1 MNDIFGGSDET
12 ERTQPL
18 APRTPQAEP
27 VQEPTE
33 APTETPTAEPADVPE
48 DAGTNRMLVQRGFD
62 PQPMMRLADVDPR
75 AIIKPPER
83 LQPITSIRRSMKD
96 KSLEAIGINWKDHK
110 DEPQSKPLF
119 DNDVG
124 FYELDYD
131 PLNEKGRERGTVG
144 VQAANIF
151 GRQFTREEL
160 EKDSEGRKII
170 QMMEGVRSGEFRE
183 QGFLK
188 GLTDFD
194 RSNIPFVGVAM
205 DIGTGVSDA
214 IDMSETMRKMQRGE
228 AVTDHEALAVRR
240 FMLQQEIESGRT
252 FGYGVGAVIRQA
264 PTFMAEMALAGKVV
278 TASTA
283 VGSAT
288 GGVIGGAVGLFGT
301 GPVVGDEPAFAA
313 AGAAMGAKVGAVVGT
328 VIAGPLVWGKRAIE
342 RLGSKAAG
350 KAAKEAALREVGK
363 YATRGAAEGFTTAEG
378 LAIRR
383 AAGKEFFTK
392 EARQAVMAEMRE
404 KMGAEASEAAVRKA
418 AQFET
423 YRRAAAQAAKV
434 TMDGK
439 ALDVGIATR
448 IAVGG
453 DEANLLQ
460 GEYRRVIEQMSLR
473 AAGVSDEEFR
483 KLGYFGAR
491 RKIKEG
497 FAKLMASD
505 RDFMTKVA
513 DDFVDGTTKSFDDA
527 AYRELYA
534 NLMNTSR
541 DAMGGAGR
549 DLVAGSM
556 SDVTGQIIAGE
567 NSFARQV
574 TKALIG
580 NQMKSLQLKYGG
592 RGFVNGMERA
602 ARYVGEHVANGVLR
616 WDVSAFGGSIGTIA
630 RSGAVHG
637 GKMAALKDAIGIAMI
652 EAPVRG
658 AMQIGAQAPLWP
670 VYAVAAGRA
679 PWDFTIRGQ
688 LGNQATA
695 LRTGDEELMD
705 NARAVAFGSLL
716 VEYASENAGR
726 GFNAAAGGIVAPVWQ
741 KTFLAK
747 PTARL
752 GSYMNQKLNA
762 MFGLDKMM
770 QPGHNERLVRF
781 LDRHLKTQLA
791 NMGEGSLADGIIA
804 QDLKK
809 IVQTRSF
816 DGISDATRQALNK
829 LGYKKANKMIRDA
842 AVSQKWRT
850 ATQFMVADF
859 MLRKGITPQ
868 RFNAMLERVGYDGVI
883 SEMTEERY
891 GGFLKGLFGLNDNPS
906 DETWAD
912 RWRAAMEGLF
922 PDKRQLLTEAI
933 AFSVPSVA
941 SMSLQTIH
949 RAIGAGSGGMQELQE
964 DVATL
969 RSAQSAR
976 GTVSIPGV
984 TAEYAQR
991 LREWKA
997 HLDGVTDQTLGKSA
1011 DNAAKARAGVAESL
1025 AGDRAF
1031 VGSLNDA
1038 GRGRIAP
1045 ILDARTDAERDQFV
1059 DSLVADL
1066 VRARDYASLKAAMDS
1081 FNAEALF
1088 GQEGV
1093 TAIENEWRKQQ
1104 GHSFDATDAREQAL
1118 SGPSGMFAQM
1128 LKDAPLYEGD
1138 ADISDI
1144 VGDITVQLG
1153 GTRSDEGILGGA
1165 ARRGGEGHESGLNM
1179 FSEDLL
1185 DQVASSMQRIGK
1197 KMHQSEKGVGNDLSL
1212 GRRLAMHV
1220 VGIIDGLFTGNL
1232 ALASANPVQYMYE
1245 DANLPRSLMG
1255 KLRKEYKSSLLV
1267 AERQLRESG
1276 ERITEAKM
1284 EQIADEIMAKRA
1296 RDYAAAFLA
1305 SSNVLAVSRSDISE
1319 AALRLVGYRSRN
1331 ADGTFGTNKHASFR
1345 DEEFRAE
1352 HSQDIE
1358 AARREVLQA
1367 LAETAASGII
1377 AMNDHSGMGHR
1388 TSMALNLTRA
1398 MQYGTTP
1405 EIMAAIGELPVFRHL
1420 HKVFDIS
1427 GMEQEYNDVVNSG
1440 FFGRQVE
1447 TDIISSIDASRDAV
1461 LSPEQLA
1468 DVAAMMGR
1476 DMTLYTEQ
1484 ENQEAVKQFVRQV
1497 QAVVESGLNARYED
1511 RTGANRAVSVVKDAT
1526 GFSVTYEET
1535 AGGRIVAERKDN
1547 MDEVRELLDEA
1558 GFTTVDKRIVMTT
1571 NRSITFSDALSG
1583 VLFLNQDNLEN
1594 ARAELLRYMGLSED
1608 TVNEELLPHML
1619 RRDPA
1624 NGNRM
1629 GYTDAQTGRFV
1640 DVSTDA
1646 GRREAADAVK
1656 RLIEAAD
1663 RADRTNDNGDL
1674 RAKAIVYGGVLD
1686 GSTIPGFSRAAD
1698 KLVRSRGAVDSYE
1711 DQAASALG
1719 QTRGYTFRVG
1729 ALTAGD
1735 TLIISRDYDN
1745 GADSEA
1751 LLRAAISNGLR
1762 SGFAR
1767 TPEADRPVRNA
1778 ILSKMAR
1785 EFRAAAN
1792 RVIDGL
1798 DPKADADRIDAIR
1811 AAVESVLSEEGSAVT
1826 FDGIAAM
1833 TAAMAFFT
1841 SERGLSDVGNGFLY
1855 QPELAKIADEARKA
1869 EVFPFFLSEMDQLL
1883 GGNGFFTEEAASL
1896 AGLAR
1901 LRDAFAPSGKQI
1913 IDSRR
1918 SSMFDGG
1925 SAGATG
1931 RIASTNPGVSTLRW
1945 TEQGLASGIVEHA
1958 VEDTTFKSVE
1968 SYLSQV
1974 AASCHDV
1981 AGGFKRVFG
1990 AVPASTEDAYRRLHA
2005 NELGGTTSRRASIV
2019 GEVLGSDEAAAPA
2032 DTGVSGAV
2040 SRAARNAAA
2049 TTRRPSGREIP
2060 LKTAISL
2067 ARNFLFL
2074 VPDGAS
2080 AASIRTVRQRLD
2092 SFLEGRGVSDA
2103 DRARIGNAFS
2113 ITAERK
2119 ARYGARA
2126 EAARAEASDVEKELD
2141 QKAEGGNA
2149 EIFLDNERRDALV
2162 ENEDLMDCGDQLYYV
2177 FPVESTNYTAV
2188 LHRVRTELMRLR
2200 GIEDLELGDN
2210 FSTLADALN
2219 VFNAPREGRATD
2231 RLASVEAF
2239 DNDEVT
2245 TMLLDEAIGKLVD
2258 AGRLDLAFA
2267 LSALR
2272 NIPQTEG
2279 RRGKALRLVGQMSP
2293 VDGFYAEQGDDGLFA
2308 GKRQGSRAAK
2318 ASITSVRSVYMSA
2331 FNNALGGRSSAD
2343 LGARLSA
2350 LVNLLKGDEAHFD
2363 ATKGWFGGL
2372 DVKSL
2377 TQVLGA
2383 AAKPMTD
2390 VELDPFRACW
2400 TAKPDQIPAIH
2411 DRLAEAVTK
2420 IQERLLGTADAIER
2434 LFGANEL
2441 CYALR
2446 NPAFVQ
2452 NTVNAIE
2459 DAVRKGDKEA
2469 IKSRVTRL
2477 QLFQPGTVSGT
2488 QSPSLFLNHTFVWAF
2503 MHAKAVSTGTAGV
2516 RDLTAK
2522 LGTKDAAA
2530 AFANTLSG
2538 ETARLAT
2545 RSVFKNVMKDF
2556 KATGPFGEGV
2566 EGGARAGSSSPLAQ
2580 LLSDYASSMPRS
2592 TDTLQG
2598 RGSSGFR
2605 DVERTTLTPASPLPA
2620 ALAVEDKILAK
2631 LPAGAVAAYREVP
2644 VDVSTKGKGFVNH
2657 SGGALGSD
2665 SAWGDI
2671 GEKYGVKSNHYYK
2684 GKTPK
2689 GNVQIT
2695 EDQYKEGLQKVE
2707 AAVGPLG
2714 RKIPYSKPY
2723 VVGLL
2728 SRNWQQVRN
2737 SDAVFA
2743 IAQDF
2748 DSKGNV
2754 LGGTGWAVQ
2763 MAKAE
2768 GKPIHVFS
2776 QKTGVWYSW
2785 NGSAWVQEGTPKLT
2799 KNFAGIGTRELGDT
2813 GRKAI
2818 EAVYRNTFGA
2828 DTERVAETPKAAD
2841 ERTDV
2846 NSAKTPKFSGHWT
2859 REQVAGD
2866 SDRIYLFGDN
2876 TDDRTRTGYV
2886 PTRTQAVIRGLP
2898 NAIGIDTKKDRGT
2911 SPESYFTDADFDAFK
2926 QQVDEAIAKAKA
2938 TGKEIVVPADGIGTG
2953 KAQLATRA
2961 PKLFKYLDEAL
2972 SGLLGGARSTVET
2985 KSVLEDYLQRGGRFR
3000 DGSTLTA
3007 VSLGAKTRYG
3017 DLAEASFVSRMVND
3031 ANMGDYVKRNDS
3043 TRFRFQLYH
3052 GEKPTAYSLQL
3063 PGEVANELF
3072 KRVMAER
3079 DADEKELFP
3088 SHVPQGIDLDA
3099 LAEVEDIR
3107 TVDDEATREQVYRL
3121 LYASVAAAARCDQIS
3136 PKRTQVL
3143 SSQGTMI
3150 ASYRDSRLLVREDSE
3165 GVKSLVRV
3173 DFSGEQ
3179 ATPGHY
3185 ISVILGGGDATA
3197 WMGLWLDH
3205 GVLIESMRAMS
3216 TNPDA
3221 VSFKSHGFSL
3231 FNAMFQKG
3239 QGHDLGLGMNVIERK
3254 PDGGYRLGRSRY
3266 DLTANESLLDGQRR
3280 MRARLAHLL
3289 GYRGSRAQLLEPV
3302 DEETFNHLSPEEQK
3316 DRYDAMMAADRFFQH
3331 SSMRVTDTETN
3342 KAGPLSGDCGFWSA
3356 DGIIEMSSEK
3366 LGTFYFSPETM
3377 EYSDSVEAVDGVR
3390 KLKGARKIP
3399 AFDCAPEVKNGAVTI
3414 AWGLAAFMKV
3424 ATKDTVDAVT
3434 GEKHVRR
3441 LSSSDCGEITSS
3453 FRRPTGEVIEN
3464 VPLKDAGI
3472 FLDYGSATG
3481 DRVEVDDDGDT
3492 ATFQFFTRNDISQI
3506 VANSD
3511 AESDCSTEHPYAT
3524 NASRDTYLNEV
3535 RTKGGVAINEI
3546 PDTVAALCVNRAV
3559 NFSALLVNSPT
3570 LVDARVAA
3578 DEELFENLLR
3588 NPFDLQ
3594 ERGREFRKKNS
3605 VYARS
3610 ARVPVYS
3617 NHGVLLPS
3625 GGKVTSADI
3634 FAHTCEIEWAPGT
3647 TQYTKDMFRPA
3658 RVYTTEEAAAF
3669 GQARSYSSGAVNIRD
3684 DGSFRYGMAL
3694 DPAKWDSFVNRF
3706 GKVFG
3711 IQAHDDLLFQLDGG
3725 AEVVM
3730 GTDSRTCDELAK
3742 VFSYFRSASTRGTNV
3757 LVDTEVAGRRGGEVQ
3772 NVQLATDVFSQF
3784 LGCFTDYTGLHLN
3797 DGAHRDVSRMSFDDL
3812 FREDGSFDLAAI
3824 DRRTAKV
3831 DGGTTAERLF
3841 IGGSFFSGS
3850 RRPSGNIE
3858 AAAGMCRATMPVT
3871 FSRNG
3876 TPGATALYQL
3886 DPVVNYVQ
3894 GSDTDGDSASIII
3907 HKGRYD
3913 DNAVAAV
3920 RGLAKL
3926 AAAIFNEDGSA
3937 MRGEFDEYRSRARRF
3952 YDEAKRRHPKF
3963 FREDGSASEA
3973 FHDAIAN
3980 LVFRTEVENYRRSKA
3995 VHQGW
4000 AENPASNAPAYDMSL
4015 IADSSKDSVPDVGAV
4030 GRRPVSPDLLNG
4042 TRKVGSV
4049 IAKKYAKHGVKPG
4062 MDFKKAFKAYVNSVN
4077 PEINSDLLD
4086 PVSAASLSDAA
4097 ADASDGRGVMV
4108 ALQASIEHLGALAA
4122 NDREMQKV
4130 APALL
4135 EKRADG
4141 YDPLADFIGHL
4152 DGVSNALFDVVK
4164 DMFAPRAGWRKEM
4177 LTYMIGRFVV
4187 HANDAYAKDKS
4198 VQFDDAWFFREAVS
4212 FIDDARKLDTFAG
4225 RLMYATGD
4233 ITGVSAELQDR
4244 YDAFDGETLLAR
4256 LLASANARPER
4267 FNPAKR
4273 TFLSHIGIMMR
4284 TAIDSGRLEDLA
4296 KKLKPKV
4303 RGMLTEII
4311 ANERNALMGTQ
4322 YTLLAADVLF
4332 STEEELAKRGNPVE
4346 KAYEAYRAY
4355 DVMNT
4360 IRVLENAAS
4369 PDSSFSGDP
4378 SRVGTYQRASEL
4390 DRISDRSKPYSLRNA
4405 AKGLINGV
4413 TGANMRRM
4421 LDESVDARTEAREMT
4436 TDIDDFDAAVS
4447 AHSSFEDAFNAFAE
4461 GRDIP
4466 TESLR
4471 RADIAVFEK
4480 ALTLAKRSNAKYAV
4494 NAGTVANNRDMLHH
4508 VIGAVASMENG
4519 KYEEALK
4526 AIRASLAKGGTEGF
4540 RRDVASVFA
4549 DLVEASLNSV
4559 GPSTALRT
4567 FYEYLNVDRASGD
4580 ITFLAKPDSE
4590 DAIDVANGLVELHNL
4605 EGSVNLAGVEVP
4617 LSQLPRVFML
4627 HQAVSGSFS
4636 GTSDPRVRPNPAAFF
4651 GTDALNNIE
4660 RWGTGITKHPASR
4673 LLCLVRNEAKGSSA
4687 YNIAAALPV
4696 IEELVKAPG
4705 YAAACSA
4712 RPALSSTALQA
4723 IDIAEDSVLRTNNGF
4738 RAEGVRFQLTD
4749 PIAYHVGDR
4758 KGRAR
4763 KLVNRRSF
4771 DTLEEAYNDLVDQVL
4786 AAHFGTDGLITG
4798 GEVIRTAVDGI
4809 KPQGII
4815 RYTGLDELETMKKI
4829 LVSSMRGETG
4839 EALKEAVLALDDRS
4853 LDFSSA
4859 VKRTPGVTRTNAPA
4873 LLAMKEYLLSQQATQ
4888 AGGETRRASIQGAP
4902 EIGEG
4907 SYAIAQRMRRGDFS
4921 IAGKNR
4927 GPQAAVTHALESAFG
4942 KWKKDSG
4949 VRVTRIKRDGKP
4961 VNLLKVER
4969 RLKTKKGVKTVVTY
4983 ISYGDAV
4990 VMDLTDA
4997 NQVDSLVNYLHQRGW
5012 KGTAKDF
5019 MSLSVEERN
5028 YLAIAFGARV
5038 RGESVTGIDTNGV
5051 LALSGLIRLSDT
5063 ATFNTLF
5070 HEYFHQMYDLMDK
5083 TGALSQDEKDA
5094 LAGEYRM
5101 ADGRFDEEAAADAFA
5116 RYVTDMNESG
5126 STRMFSSGKEA
5137 VESAFSNIR
5146 KTCKAFAEAL
5156 SAEDATGAPAFMK
5169 ALITGDLTD
5178 RLTKRL
5184 DDAANLQLKEIE
5196 DALLGEETLFESVKT
5211 TYLSGDQLA
5220 LASEVRAAVERNAP
5234 MKDVKAAIR
5243 ALIDGKAPQ
5252 FEAHLN
5258 EPSVMEQG
5266 ELDFSERP
5274 VEARRPAHPE
5284 TPVGRMQEFM
5294 KAALDRFG
5302 VDSAPLGLDGEQ
5314 ELRRLRDLSQWGEL
5328 PASEVMLLASTA
5340 RRVIADTADFLGYKL
5355 FDVDA
5360 DGKSTLTAEGRE
5372 FLSDDAVT
5380 EMTMRLCR
5388 HMNAKVAAENREN
5401 PYGKRAVNAS
5411 ADKVYGAMLAEVAKE
5426 RWVPYTKGRI
5436 DEAADGMLDA
5446 AAKLRQRADAVDGTD
5461 HERAVAM
5468 RNDATRLEVMSRQV
5482 RHAFTQMMNGARLH
5496 EVQGFPDTYQDDFT
5510 YGNLLG
5516 GVRHELLQDGRK
5528 RYLGGNFSADAT
5540 AMQEF
5545 QVAMDKAAHTLFTVA
5560 CARSYIRKI
5569 GQDFPP
5575 LGAEPEVRK
5584 DDPAPDPGYLIDEA
5598 DTSAQMILQSPGA
5611 WMAADMMRDFM
5622 GVSMRD
5628 VMTDHDIKAKTESAN
5643 LLASTM
5649 DFVFGA
5655 DCHAGEKVR
5664 EISFG
5669 TSDVGFDESG
5679 IDVHDERMRHSFMKF
5694 AAVRS
5699 VDPLGIII
5707 RDAKRAG
5714 RELSLED
5721 CDTIDFIG
5729 QVVKAMS
5736 CGDRCVV
5743 TGIDLPWPN
5752 KATLDVILNN
5762 WKNPAV
5768 LLDGPLSRASVTARV
5783 KRYTGETATSQ
5794 VPFAEGA
5801 MPNNIDHMFYRVYE
5815 ALPEDFQQP
5824 VLEAL
5829 ARAIIDTAEEQGTNT
5844 GTAASGD
5851 ARERLARRLSDLGL
5865 CETSK
5870 DGRCVLVI
5878 PTEMAKDAWHGSEA
5892 YAKLKEAGRTAG
5904 MLNLEYWAARFASE
5918 ANALHEVAAK
5928 SQFMQ
5933 SATGRKLTSAASC
5946 GMWFHHGSG
5955 AHRLNVARLE
5965 NAKELFGEKAS
5976 PDEKLAVYHAELME
5990 ILQRHSQAEGVS
6002 GMGAGN
6008 EKAFSVIR
6016 DASGNLRVSGGVTHR
6031 QVQYLI
6037 RLLSR
6042 YGVLVRDSRGNLAAL
6057 QKNFNPVDFVLA
6069 VQRGEFSFGGGR
6081 GLPVHLDADSTVF
6094 DFDKAIYTLVTQA
6107 VADEIAG
6114 IGSGV
6119 DEFGTKQGLI
6129 DAHELASRLERDL
6142 GAQNKGRVAAVS
6154 PVEMF
6159 RMSSRLGSSMSAAQ
6173 NLRSMCEEIVAA
6185 ERYKGAM
6192 TQMLQTVGPDGAMNY
6207 IVKPTDAASRFL
6219 PDEYWGALAR
6229 FTIARNQGVPG
6240 VASYDMAKT
6249 GVENMKAV
6257 YDSLDTKE
6265 AADHLAGTDVRDGRP
6280 NAIPVKYAH
6289 FENLRGYAADTLF
6302 EHVLVRRSGPSDD
6315 PSVLDKA
6322 VGGEAMGYM
6331 KQLLGMVAVPPSSKF
6346 MANGVDRLMS
6356 YSKVMSVG
6364 ISAFFAFA
6372 TRFESPVAS
6381 SGFWAT
6387 AMGYHKKTADAA
6399 RKIGAS
6405 AGRAG
6410 QTGAFNS
6417 DAVFL
6422 ADILHAITSND
6433 PYVREMRELC
6443 DLIGMPLTDS
6453 IQNPITDRQG
6463 AIDKDIDTM
6472 CRFIERTQGA
6482 SGIKYSKRLRAGLR
6496 AALHNPTEYT
6506 FSNVLNG
6513 VKMAV
6518 VSQALRSLREEC
6530 REQARP
6536 FDPVRELRKY
6546 SPYIN
6551 AEIGGID
6558 PGRYAFLTPQMQR
6571 VLRRSMFSY
6580 QWTLGAWVAGTGEVV
6595 SDLLGGGHNTTPELR
6610 RFAFIRWLRMLGIVK
6625 VGVPVFM
6632 QMAIKSLSTCI
6643 AAGMG
6648 DPDGDDDDPY
6658 GIEAMPWLCFNNEE
6672 KIGALSFDI
6681 TPLLR
6686 LCGSSETMRD
6696 IKLKRGAWPYISAVA
6711 GGAIGYGFTK
6721 GPVGAAIGAAIGLTA
6736 GDLVPAYV
6744 GRGRNTT
6751 GNRRY
6756 YMHFGK
6762 QSDEFWRWFTGP
6774 WQQATSKLSIPTQKV
6789 IEAMFGSVSGSSSFA
6804 KSFAKKDLADRFF
6817 TTNLDPNENAVTNLF
6832 TAFLPFSSASVAS
6845 HPDSGFIGIL
6855 GPVQLGAS
6863 KTYIQ
6868 KRLVDRLVKFAEDD
6882 RHRNPWATKSN
6893 RASLELLCKDILD
6906 DAALNGVDPKD
6917 ILTSAL
6923 GQAASREYT
6932 KLFNA
6937 LPKDIEDNAFD
6948 VKALTSALRALAR
6961 LNRKNQAI
6969 LQALGKRYKAAGI
6982 DWEAQ
6987 PNAKMGELVRRL
6999 VEEQAEDPYGWGHPE
7014 YDELVSRFADGDR
7027 RDVSSV
7033 DVQQDRKGG
7042 EAFSNFLATDDV
7054 PETLFGIPVVSQDYT
7069 EEDLE
7074 FFKRNP
7080 KAAGFYDLGDDNED
7094 PNPPPDDDGPTA
7106 NDKGGKSKEF
7116 MKRNPSLFSH
7126 VKSFEK
7132 MSKEPYEDVGGYAIG
7147 YGAHLDKDG
7156 EPVTKDTAAIDEA
7169 TATSMLARD
7178 LYTRREKL
7186 AKMLP
7191 NWTSIPGNARQAL
7204 LDVSMGKD
7212 DILSASES
7220 EGLHGDLTAAG
7231 KDAAKLLAAVK
7242 KHYYSY
7248 LTQDPKLRKGLMAR
7262 RIAGGKLFFGE
7273 DFSYDGKAWD
7283 SKLGFVK
7290 KGRK

>member
-1 MNDIFGGSDET
+1 MNDIFGDSDET
-12 ERTQPL
+12 ERTRPL
-18 APRTPQAEP
+18 APLTPQAEP
-27 VQEPTE
+27 VQTPTE

-48 DAGTNRMLVQRGFD
+48 DAYDSRPRARRGFD
-62 PQPMMRLADVDPR
+62 PQPMMRLSDIDPR
-75 AIIKPPER
+75 AIVKPPER
-83 LQPITSIRRSMKD
+83 LQTITSIRRSMKD
-96 KSLEAIGINWKDHK
+96 KSLESIGVNWKDHK

-131 PLNEKGRERGTVG
+131 PLNDKGRERGTVG
-144 VQAANIF
+144 VQAANVF

-170 QMMEGVRSGEFRE
+170 RMMEGVRSGEFRE

-188 GLTDFD
+188 GLVDFD
-194 RSNIPFVGVAM
+194 RSNVPFVGIAM
-205 DIGTGVSDA
+205 DVGTGVSDA

-228 AVTDHEALAVRR
+228 AVTDHEALSVRR
-240 FMLQQEIESGRT
+240 FMLQQEIEAGRT
-252 FGYGVGAVIRQA
+252 FGYGVGAVIRQS
-264 PTFMAEMALAGKVV
+264 PTFMAEIALSGKLVA
-278 TASTA
+278 ASTA

-288 GGVIGGAVGLFGT
+288 GSGIGWLVGLGATPAVPGDEAAYAAGGA
-301 GPVVGDEPAFAA
+301 AI
-313 AGAAMGAKVGAVVGT
+313 GAKVGAVVGT
-328 VIAGPLVWGKRAIE
+328 VIAGPVVWGKRAIE
-342 RLGSKAAG
+342 RIASKAAG

-363 YATRGAAEGFTTAEG
+363 YAARGSAQGFTTAEG

-434 TMDGK
+434 TVNGK
-439 ALDVGIATR
+439 SLDVGLATR

-473 AAGVSDEEFR
+473 AAGVSDKELR

-497 FAKLMASD
+497 FAKLMAAD
-505 RDFMTKVA
+505 RDFMAKVA
-513 DDFVDGTTKSFDDA
+513 DDFVDGTARSFDDA
-527 AYRELYA
+527 AYKELYA
-534 NLMNTSR
+534 NLMGASR

-556 SDVTGQIIAGE
+556 SDVTGQVIAGE
-567 NSFARQV
+567 NSYARQV

-592 RGFVNGMERA
+592 RGFVNGMERV
-602 ARYVGEHVANGVLR
+602 ARYVGEHAANGILR
-616 WDVSAFGGSIGTIA
+616 WDESAFGGGIGTIA

-637 GKMAALKDAIGIAMI
+637 GKMAALKDAVGIAMI

-658 AMQIGAQAPLWP
+658 AMQLGVQAPLWP
-670 VYAVAAGRA
+670 VYAAASGHA
-679 PWDFTIRGQ
+679 PWDFTVRGQ
-688 LGNQATA
+688 LGSQATA
-695 LRTGDEELMD
+695 LRTGDEDLMD

-726 GFNAAAGGIVAPVWQ
+726 GFNAAMGGIVAPAWR

-770 QPGHNERLVRF
+770 QPGHSERLVGF
-781 LDRHLKTQLA
+781 LGRHLKTRLA
-791 NMGEGSLADGIIA
+791 SMGEGSLADGIVA
-804 QDLKK
+804 QDLKR

-816 DGISDATRQALNK
+816 GGISDATRAAIGK
-829 LGYKKANKMIRDA
+829 LGYRSANKMIRDA
-842 AVSQKWRT
+842 AVSQKWRS

-883 SEMTEERY
+883 SEMAEERY
-891 GGFLKGLFGLNDNPS
+891 GGFLQGLFGLNDNPS
-906 DETWAD
+906 DETWSD

-941 SMSLQTIH
+941 SMSLQSLH
-949 RAIGAGSGGMQELQE
+949 RAIGSGSGGMRELQE
-964 DVATL
+964 DIATM

-976 GTVSIPGV
+976 GTVSMPGV
-984 TAEYAQR
+984 TAEYAQS
-991 LREWKA
+991 LRKWKSR
-997 HLDGVTDQTLGKSA
+997 LDGVAEQTLGRSA
-1011 DNAAKARAGVAESL
+1011 DNAEKVRAGVAASL

-1031 VGSLNDA
+1031 ADSLDDA
-1038 GRGRIAP
+1038 GRGRVAP

-1066 VRARDYASLKAAMDS
+1066 VRSRDYASLKASMDS

-1088 GQEGV
+1088 GRDGV
-1093 TAIENEWRKQQ
+1093 TAVENEWRKQQ
-1104 GHSFDATDAREQAL
+1104 GHSFDAADAREQAL
-1118 SGPSGMFAQM
+1118 SGPSGTFARM

-1153 GTRSDEGILGGA
+1153 GTRSDEGVLGGA
-1165 ARRGGEGHESGLNM
+1165 ARRGGEGHESGLNL

-1185 DQVASSMQRIGK
+1185 DQVAGSMQRIGK
-1197 KMHQSEKGVGNDLSL
+1197 RMHQAEKGVGNDLSL

-1220 VGIIDGLFTGNL
+1220 VGVVDGLFTGNL

-1245 DANLPRSLMG
+1245 DANLPRSLIG

-1267 AERQLRESG
+1267 AGRQLRESG
-1276 ERITEAKM
+1276 ERITEAKL
-1284 EQIADEIMAKRA
+1284 EQVADEIMAKRA

-1305 SSNVLAVSRSDISE
+1305 ASNVLAVSRSDISE

-1331 ADGTFGTNKHASFR
+1331 ADGTFGANRRAGFR
-1345 DEEFRAE
+1345 DEAFRDE
-1352 HSQDIE
+1352 HAQDIE

-1367 LAETAASGII
+1367 LAEAAASGII

-1405 EIMAAIGELPVFRHL
+1405 EIMAAIGELPVFRHM

-1447 TDIISSIDASRDAV
+1447 TDVISSVDAGRDAV

-1497 QAVVESGLNARYED
+1497 QAVVESGLDARYED
-1511 RTGANRAVSVVKDAT
+1511 RTGANRAVSVVRDAE

-1535 AGGRIVAERKDN
+1535 AGGRVVAERRKG
-1547 MDEVRELLDEA
+1547 MDEVRELLDGA

-1594 ARAELLRYMGLSED
+1594 ARAELLRHMGLTEGA
-1608 TVNEELLPHML
+1608 VNEELLPHML

-1646 GRREAADAVK
+1646 GRREAADAVR
-1656 RLIEAAD
+1656 RLVEAAD
-1663 RADRTNDNGDL
+1663 RADRTNDRDDL
-1674 RAKAIVYGGVLD
+1674 RAKAIVYGGTLD
-1686 GSTIPGFSRAAD
+1686 GSTVRGFSRAAD
-1698 KLVRSRGAVDSYE
+1698 RLVRSRGAVDSYE
-1711 DQAASALG
+1711 DQAASAIG

-1729 ALTAGD
+1729 ALAAGD

-1745 GADSEA
+1745 GSDSEA

-1778 ILSKMAR
+1778 ILSRMAR

-1798 DPKADADRIDAIR
+1798 DPKADAYRIDAMR

-1841 SERGLSDVGNGFLY
+1841 SERGLSDSGNGFLY
-1855 QPELAKIADEARKA
+1855 QPELAKIADEARKS

-1883 GGNGFFTEEAASL
+1883 GGNGFFTEEAASF

-1901 LRDAFAPSGKQI
+1901 LRDAFAPSGKQV

-1918 SSMFDGG
+1918 SSMFGGG
-1925 SAGATG
+1925 SAGATS
-1931 RIASTNPGVSTLRW
+1931 RVASGNPGVGTLRW
-1945 TEQGLASGIVEHA
+1945 TEQGLASGIVEHT
-1958 VEDTTFKSVE
+1958 VEDKPFTSVE

-1981 AGGFKRVFG
+1981 AGGFRRVFG
-1990 AVPASTEDAYRRLHA
+1990 AAPASTEDAYRRLHS
-2005 NELGGTTSRRASIV
+2005 NELGGSVSRRASVV
-2019 GEVLGSDEAAAPA
+2019 GEVLGSDEAAGPA
-2032 DTGVSGAV
+2032 DAGVSGAV

-2049 TTRRPSGREIP
+2049 VTRRPSGREIP
-2060 LKTAISL
+2060 LKTAISI

-2074 VPDGAS
+2074 VPDGSSAS
-2080 AASIRTVRQRLD
+2080 SIRSVRQRLD
-2092 SFLEGRGVSDA
+2092 AFLEGRGVSDA

-2113 ITAERK
+2113 VTAERK

-2126 EAARAEASDVEKELD
+2126 EAARAEASDVAKELD

-2149 EIFLDNERRDALV
+2149 EIFLENERRDALV
-2162 ENEDLMDCGDQLYYV
+2162 ENEDLMDCGDQLAYV

-2200 GIEDLELGDN
+2200 GAGGLGLGDG
-2210 FSTLADALN
+2210 FSALADALN
-2219 VFNAPREGRATD
+2219 VFNAPRDGLSAD

-2245 TMLLDEAIGKLVD
+2245 TMLLDEAIGKLAD

-2267 LSALR
+2267 LSTLR
-2272 NIPQTEG
+2272 SIPQTGG

-2293 VDGFYAEQGDDGLFA
+2293 VDGFYAVQGDDGLFA

-2318 ASITSVRSVYMSA
+2318 ASVTSVRSVYMSA

-2343 LGARLSA
+2343 LGARVSA

-2363 ATKGWFGGL
+2363 ASKGWFGGL

-2377 TQVLGA
+2377 EKVLGA
-2383 AAKPMTD
+2383 AAKPMAD
-2390 VELDPFRACW
+2390 DELDPFRACW
-2400 TAKPDQIPAIH
+2400 KAKPDQVPAIH
-2411 DRLAEAVTK
+2411 DRLAEAVSK
-2420 IQERLLGTADAIER
+2420 IRERLLGTADAIER
-2434 LFGANEL
+2434 LFGANGL

-2452 NTVNAIE
+2452 NTVNAVE

-2469 IKSRVTRL
+2469 IRSRVTRL

-2488 QSPSLFLNHTFVWAF
+2488 RSPSLFLNHTFVWAF
-2503 MHAKAVSTGTAGV
+2503 MHAKAVSTGTAGI

-2522 LGTKDAAA
+2522 LRTKEAAA
-2530 AFANTLSG
+2530 AFANALSG

-2556 KATGPFGEGV
+2556 KATGPFGEGAD
-2566 EGGARAGSSSPLAQ
+2566 GGARAGGSSPLAQ

-2592 TDTLQG
+2592 TDTLGG

-2605 DVERTTLTPASPLPA
+2605 DVERKTLTPASPLPA
-2620 ALAVEDKILAK
+2620 ALAVEDRILA
-2631 LPAGAVAAYREVP
+2631 R
-2644 VDVSTKGKGFVNH
+2644 
-2657 SGGALGSD
+2657 
-2665 SAWGDI
+2665 
-2671 GEKYGVKSNHYYK
+2671 
-2684 GKTPK
+2684 
-2689 GNVQIT
+2689 
-2695 EDQYKEGLQKVE
+2695 LQT
-2707 AAVGPLG
+2707 A
-2714 RKIPYSKPY
+2714 
-2723 VVGLL
+2723 
-2728 SRNWQQVRN
+2728 
-2737 SDAVFA
+2737 
-2743 IAQDF
+2743 
-2748 DSKGNV
+2748 
-2754 LGGTGWAVQ
+2754 
-2763 MAKAE
+2763 AE
-2768 GKPIHVFS
+2768 G
-2776 QKTGVWYSW
+2776 
-2785 NGSAWVQEGTPKLT
+2785 
-2799 KNFAGIGTRELGDT
+2799 
-2813 GRKAI
+2813 
-2818 EAVYRNTFGA
+2818 
-2828 DTERVAETPKAAD
+2828 
-2841 ERTDV
+2841 
-2846 NSAKTPKFSGHWT
+2846 
-2859 REQVAGD
+2859 
-2866 SDRIYLFGDN
+2866 
-2876 TDDRTRTGYV
+2876 
-2886 PTRTQAVIRGLP
+2886 
-2898 NAIGIDTKKDRGT
+2898 
-2911 SPESYFTDADFDAFK
+2911 
-2926 QQVDEAIAKAKA
+2926 
-2938 TGKEIVVPADGIGTG
+2938 
-2953 KAQLATRA
+2953 
-2961 PKLFKYLDEAL
+2961 
-2972 SGLLGGARSTVET
+2972 
-2985 KSVLEDYLQRGGRFR
+2985 SVLHGYLKRGGRFR

-3007 VSLGAKTRYG
+3007 VALGARTRYG
-3017 DLAEASFVSRMVND
+3017 DLADSSFVSRMVND

-3052 GEKPTAYSLQL
+3052 GEKPTAYSIQL

-3072 KRVMAER
+3072 RRVMAER
-3079 DADEKELFP
+3079 RAGEKELFP
-3088 SHVPQGIDLDA
+3088 SHVPKGVDLDA
-3099 LAEVEDIR
+3099 LEGVEDVR
-3107 TVDDEATREQVYRL
+3107 AVDDEATREQVYRL

-3150 ASYRDSRLLVREDSE
+3150 ASYRDSRLIVREDSE
-3165 GVKSLVRV
+3165 GVKSLVRE
-3173 DFSGEQ
+3173 DFSGEA

-3185 ISVILGGGDATA
+3185 ISVVLGGGDATA

-3205 GVLIESMRAMS
+3205 GVLVESMRRMS

-3231 FNAMFQKG
+3231 YNATFQKG
-3239 QGHDLGLGMNVIERK
+3239 QGHDLGLGMSVIERG

-3266 DLTANESLLDGQRR
+3266 DLTANEPLLDGQRR

-3289 GYRGSRAQLLEPV
+3289 GYGGSRARLLEPV
-3302 DEETFNHLSPEEQK
+3302 DAETFRRLPVEEQK

-3331 SSMRVTDTETN
+3331 SSMRITDAETN

-3356 DGIIEMSSEK
+3356 DGIVEMRSER

-3377 EYSDSVEAVDGVR
+3377 EYSDSVETADGVR
-3390 KLKGARKIP
+3390 KLKGARRIP

-3414 AWGLAAFMKV
+3414 AWGLAAFMKA
-3424 ATKDTVDAVT
+3424 ATGGSADASA
-3434 GEKHVRR
+3434 GETRARR
-3441 LSSSDCGEITSS
+3441 LSSSDCGGITSS
-3453 FRRPTGEVIEN
+3453 FRRPTGEVVEN
-3464 VPLKDAGI
+3464 VQLKDAGV
-3472 FLDYGSATG
+3472 FLDYGSRTG

-3492 ATFQFFTRNDISQI
+3492 ATFHFFTRNDISQI

-3511 AESDCSTEHPYAT
+3511 AESECSTEHPYAT
-3524 NASRDTYLNEV
+3524 NASRDTYLNET
-3535 RTKGGVAINEI
+3535 RTRGDMAVDEI

-3559 NFSALLVNSPT
+3559 NFSALLVNSQT

-3578 DEELFENLLR
+3578 DEELSANLLR

-3605 VYARS
+3605 VYARA

-3625 GGKVTSADI
+3625 GGKVTSADV
-3634 FAHTCEIEWAPGT
+3634 FAHTCEIEWAPGAT
-3647 TQYTKDMFRPA
+3647 RYTKDMFRPA

-3669 GQARSYSSGAVNIRD
+3669 GQARSYSSGAVNVRD

-3694 DPAKWDSFVNRF
+3694 DPAKWESFVNRF
-3706 GKVFG
+3706 GMVFG
-3711 IQAHDDLLFQLDGG
+3711 VQAHDDLLRQQEGG
-3725 AEVVM
+3725 AEGVM

-3742 VFSYFRSASTRGTNV
+3742 AFSYFRSAETRGANV
-3757 LVDTEVAGRRGGEVQ
+3757 LVDAEVSGRREGEVR
-3772 NVQLATDVFSQF
+3772 NARIATDVFSQF
-3784 LGCFTDYTGLHLN
+3784 LGCFTDYTGLHLS

-3812 FREDGSFDLAAI
+3812 FREDGSFDLAAV
-3824 DRRTAKV
+3824 DRRTSRIG
-3831 DGGTTAERLF
+3831 DGKTEERLF
-3841 IGGSFFSGS
+3841 VGGSFFSGS

-3858 AAAGMCRATMPVT
+3858 AAAGLCRATMPVT
-3871 FSRNG
+3871 FSSNG

-3886 DPVVNYVQ
+3886 DPLVNYVQ

-3913 DNAVAAV
+3913 DGAVDAV
-3920 RGLAKL
+3920 RGLARL
-3926 AAAIFNEDGSA
+3926 AAAVFNEGGSA
-3937 MRGEFDEYRSRARRF
+3937 MRGEFDAYRSRARRF
-3952 YDEAKRRHPKF
+3952 YDEARRRHPEF

-4000 AENPASNAPAYDMSL
+4000 AENPASSSPAYDMSL
-4015 IADSSKDSVPDVGAV
+4015 IADSSKDPVPDVGAV
-4030 GRRPVSPDLLNG
+4030 GRRPVGPDLLNG
-4042 TRKVGSV
+4042 TRKVGSA
-4049 IAKKYAKHGVKPG
+4049 IARKYARHGVKPG
-4062 MDFKKAFKAYVNSVN
+4062 MDFRKAFKEYVNSAN
-4077 PEINSDLLD
+4077 PEVNSDLLD

-4108 ALQASIEHLGALAA
+4108 ALQASIEHIGALAA

-4135 EKRADG
+4135 ERRSDG

-4177 LTYMIGRFVV
+4177 LTYMVGRFVTR
-4187 HANDAYAKDKS
+4187 ANDAYAKDS
-4198 VQFDDAWFFREAVS
+4198 AVQFDDAWFFREAVS
-4212 FIDDARKLDTFAG
+4212 FLDDALDLGTFAG

-4233 ITGVSAELQDR
+4233 ATGTSAELQGR
-4244 YDAFDGETLLAR
+4244 YDASDGKTLLAS

-4267 FNPAKR
+4267 FDQSKR
-4273 TFLSHIGIMMR
+4273 TFLSHVGMAMR
-4284 TAIDSGRLEDLA
+4284 AAIDSGGLEDIAERLD
-4296 KKLKPKV
+4296 PKV
-4303 RGMLTEII
+4303 GGMLTEIVS
-4311 ANERNALMGTQ
+4311 NERNALVGTP
-4322 YTLLAADVLF
+4322 YTLLAADALF
-4332 STEEELAKRGNPVE
+4332 SAEEELSRRGNPVE

-4360 IRVLENAAS
+4360 IRALENAAS

-4390 DRISDRSKPYSLRNA
+4390 DRVSDVSKPYSLRNA

-4436 TDIDDFDAAVS
+4436 TDIEDFEAAVS
-4447 AHSSFEDAFNAFAE
+4447 DHSSFADALNAFAY
-4461 GRDIP
+4461 GRGIP
-4466 TESLR
+4466 TEALR
-4471 RADIAVFEK
+4471 RADVDVFEK
-4480 ALTLAKRSNAKYAV
+4480 ALALARRHNARYAV
-4494 NAGTVANNRDMLHH
+4494 SAGTVANNRDMLHH
-4508 VIGAVASMENG
+4508 VIGCVAYMHDG
-4519 KYEEALK
+4519 KHEEAL
-4526 AIRASLAKGGTEGF
+4526 AAVRASLARGGTEGF
-4540 RRDVASVFA
+4540 RRDVASAFA
-4549 DLVEASLNSV
+4549 GLVESALNST

-4567 FYEYLNVDRASGD
+4567 FYEYLNVNRDSGD
-4580 ITFLAKPDSE
+4580 ILFLAKPDSE
-4590 DAIDVANGLVELHNL
+4590 DAVDVANGLRELRGIK
-4605 EGSVNLAGVEVP
+4605 GSVKVGGADVP
-4617 LSQLPRVFML
+4617 LSQLPMVFAL

-4651 GTDALNNIE
+4651 GTDALNSIE

-4673 LLCLVRNEAKGSSA
+4673 LLCLVRNETRGSSA

-4723 IDIAEDSVLRTNNGF
+4723 IDIAEDSVLRTDNGF

-4763 KLVNRRSF
+4763 KLVNRRAF

-4798 GEVIRTAVDGI
+4798 GEVVRTAVDGV
-4809 KPQGII
+4809 KPRGII
-4815 RYTGLDELETMKKI
+4815 RYTGLDELETMKRI
-4829 LVSSMRGETG
+4829 LASSMRGETG
-4839 EALKEAVLALDDRS
+4839 GALKDAVLALDDRS
-4853 LDFSSA
+4853 LDFSASA
-4859 VKRTPGVTRTNAPA
+4859 RRTPGVTRTNAPA
-4873 LLAMKEYLLSQQATQ
+4873 LLAMKEYLLSRQSTQ
-4888 AGGETRRASIQGAP
+4888 AGGETRKASVRGAA

-4907 SYAIAQRMRRGDFS
+4907 SRVIAQRMRRGDFS
-4921 IAGKNR
+4921 VAGKNR

-4942 KWKKDSG
+4942 KWGKDGG
-4949 VRVTRIKRDGKP
+4949 VRVTRVRRDGKP

-4969 RLKTKKGVKTVVTY
+4969 RLKTKEGAKTVVTY
-4983 ISYGDAV
+4983 VSYGDAV
-4990 VMDLTDA
+4990 TMDLSDA
-4997 NQVDSLVNYLHQRGW
+4997 NQVDSLVNYLRQRGW
-5012 KGTAKDF
+5012 NGTARDF

-5028 YLAIAFGARV
+5028 GLAAAFGTRV

-5051 LALSGLIRLSDT
+5051 LALSGLIRLSNA

-5070 HEYFHQMYDLMDK
+5070 HEYFHQMYDLMDR

-5094 LAGEYRM
+5094 LAGEYRTE
-5101 ADGRFDEEAAADAFA
+5101 DGRFDEEAAADAFA

-5126 STRMFSSGKEA
+5126 STRMFSAGKEA
-5137 VESAFSNIR
+5137 VESAFSGIR
-5146 KTCKAFAEAL
+5146 KTCKALAEAL
-5156 SAEDATGAPAFMK
+5156 SAEDASGAPAFMI
-5169 ALITGDLTD
+5169 ALVTGDLTD
-5178 RLTKRL
+5178 RMAKRL
-5184 DDAANLQLKEIE
+5184 DDAANLQLREIE
-5196 DALLGEETLFESVKT
+5196 DALLGEETWFGSVKAA
-5211 TYLSGDQLA
+5211 YLSGDQIA
-5220 LASEVRAAVERNAP
+5220 LAAEVRAAVERNAA
-5234 MKDVKAAIR
+5234 MEDVRAAVR
-5243 ALIDGKAPQ
+5243 AFLGGKAPQ

-5258 EPSVMEQG
+5258 GPDVMERG
-5266 ELDFSERP
+5266 EPGVSEKP
-5274 VEARRPAHPE
+5274 AEARRPAHPE

-5294 KAALDRFG
+5294 KAALGRLG
-5302 VDSAPLGLDGEQ
+5302 ADSAPLGPDGEL
-5314 ELRRLRDLSQWGEL
+5314 ELRRIRDLSQWGEL
-5328 PASEVMLLASTA
+5328 PASDVMLLASTA
-5340 RRVIADTADFLGYKL
+5340 RRVIADTADFLGYRL

-5360 DGKSTLTAEGRE
+5360 DGKSTLTPEGRE

-5380 EMTMRLCR
+5380 EMAVRLCR
-5388 HMNAKVAAENREN
+5388 HMSARVSAEGREN
-5401 PYGKRAVNAS
+5401 PHGRRAVNAS

-5426 RWVPYTKGRI
+5426 RWVPYAKGRI
-5436 DEAADGMLDA
+5436 DGAADGMLDA
-5446 AAKLRQRADAVDGTD
+5446 AAKLRQRADAVDGSD

-5482 RHAFTQMMNGARLH
+5482 RHAFAQMMNGSRLH

-5528 RYLGGNFSADAT
+5528 RYAGGNFSADAT

-5545 QVAMDKAAHTLFTVA
+5545 QSAMDKAANTLFTVA
-5560 CARSYIRKI
+5560 CARSYVRKI

-5575 LGAEPEVRK
+5575 VGADPEVRK

-5611 WMAADMMRDFM
+5611 WMAADMLRDFM
-5622 GVSMRD
+5622 GVDMRD
-5628 VMTDHDIKAKTESAN
+5628 VMTDHDVRAKTESAN

-5679 IDVHDERMRHSFMKF
+5679 VDVHDERMRHSFMKF
-5694 AAVRS
+5694 AAVRG
-5699 VDPLGIII
+5699 VDPLGVIV

-5721 CDTIDFIG
+5721 CDTIDFVG

-5743 TGIDLPWPN
+5743 TGIDVPWPN
-5752 KATLDVILNN
+5752 KATLDAIRDN
-5762 WKNPAV
+5762 WKSPAA
-5768 LLDGPLSRASVTARV
+5768 LLDGPLSRESVTARV
-5783 KRYTGETATSQ
+5783 KRYAGETAASQ

-5801 MPNNIDHMFYRVYE
+5801 MPSNLDHMFYRVYE
-5815 ALPEDFQQP
+5815 ALPEDFQRP

-5829 ARAIIDTAEEQGTNT
+5829 ARAVADTAGEIGPGT
-5844 GTAASGD
+5844 GTAASAD
-5851 ARERLARRLSDLGL
+5851 ARDRLAGRLSDLGL

-5870 DGRCVLVI
+5870 DGRCVLAI
-5878 PTEMAKDAWHGSEA
+5878 PVETAKAAWRGSEA
-5892 YAKLKEAGRTAG
+5892 YAKLMEAGRTAG

-5918 ANALHEVAAK
+5918 ANALHDVAAK
-5928 SQFMQ
+5928 SRFMR
-5933 SATGRKLTSAASC
+5933 SATGRRLTSAASC

-5990 ILQRHSQAEGVS
+5990 ILQRHSRAEGEGGVES
-6002 GMGAGN
+6002 GS
-6008 EKAFSVIR
+6008 EKAFSVVR

-6042 YGVLVRDSRGNLAAL
+6042 YGVLVRDGRGNLAAL
-6057 QKNFNPVDFVLA
+6057 QKNFSPVDFVLA

-6094 DFDKAIYTLVTQA
+6094 DFDKAIYALVTQA

-6114 IGSGV
+6114 VSSGV

-6129 DAHELASRLERDL
+6129 DAHELASRLERGI

-6173 NLRSMCEEIVAA
+6173 NLRAMCEEIVSA

-6207 IVKPTDAASRFL
+6207 IVKPTEAASRFL

-6229 FTIARNQGVPG
+6229 FTIARNLGVPG

-6249 GVENMKAV
+6249 GVENMRAV

-6265 AADHLAGTDVRDGRP
+6265 AADGLSGADARDGRP
-6280 NAIPVKYAH
+6280 NAIPVRYAH
-6289 FENLRGYAADTLF
+6289 FENLRGYSADALF
-6302 EHVLVRRSGPSDD
+6302 EHVLARRPGPSDS
-6315 PSVLDKA
+6315 PSVLDRT

-6331 KQLLGMVAVPPSSKF
+6331 KQLLGMVAAPQSSAF
-6346 MANGVDRLMS
+6346 MANVVDRLMS

-6364 ISAFFAFA
+6364 MSAFFAFA
-6372 TRFESPVAS
+6372 TRFESPVAA

-6399 RKIGAS
+6399 RKIGKA

-6422 ADILHAITSND
+6422 ADILHAMTSND

-6463 AIDKDIDTM
+6463 AIDKDIDSM

-6482 SGIKYSKRLRAGLR
+6482 DGIKYSKRLRSGLR
-6496 AALHNPTEYT
+6496 AALHNPSEYA

-6518 VSQALRSLREEC
+6518 VSQALRRLREEC

-6536 FDPVRELRKY
+6536 FDPVRELRKH

-6558 PGRYAFLTPQMQR
+6558 PGRYAFLTPQTQR
-6571 VLRRSMFSY
+6571 VLRRTMFSY

-6610 RFAFIRWLRMLGIVK
+6610 RFALIRWLRMLGIIK

-6632 QMAIKSLSTCI
+6632 QMAVKSLAKCI

-6648 DPDGDDDDPY
+6648 DPDGGDDDPY
-6658 GIEAMPWLCFNNEE
+6658 GIEAMPWLCFDNEE

-6696 IKLKRGAWPYISAVA
+6696 IKLKRGAWPYVSAVA
-6711 GGAIGYGFTK
+6711 GGLVGYGFTK
-6721 GPVGAAIGAAIGLTA
+6721 GPVGAAIGAATGLTA
-6736 GDLVPAYV
+6736 GELVPAYV
-6744 GRGRNTT
+6744 GRGKNTT

-6762 QSDEFWRWFTGP
+6762 QSDEFWRWFTEP
-6774 WQQATSKLSIPTQKV
+6774 WQQATNKLSIPTQKAV
-6789 IEAMFGSVSGSSSFA
+6789 EALFGSTNGSNFA
-6804 KSFAKKDLADRFF
+6804 KSFAKKGLADRFF
-6817 TTNLDPNENAVTNLF
+6817 TTNLDPNENAVTNFL
-6832 TAFLPFSSASVAS
+6832 TAFLPFSSASMAS
-6845 HPDSGFIGIL
+6845 HPDAGFIGLL

-6863 KTYIQ
+6863 KTYVQ
-6868 KRLVDRLVKFAEDD
+6868 KRIVDRLVRFAEDD
-6882 RHRNPWATKSN
+6882 RHRNPWAAKSN
-6893 RASLELLCKDILD
+6893 RVSFELMCKDILD

-6923 GQAASREYT
+6923 GQAASREYS

-6948 VKALTSALRALAR
+6948 VKAVTSSLRALAR
-6961 LNRKNQAI
+6961 LNRKSQAV
-6969 LQALGKRYKAAGI
+6969 LQALGKRYKAAGV
-6982 DWEAQ
+6982 DWESQ
-6987 PNAKMGELVRRL
+6987 PNAKIGELVRKL
-6999 VEEQAEDPYGWGHPE
+6999 VEEQAEDPYGWGSPE

-7054 PETLFGIPVVSQDYT
+7054 PETLFGIPVVTKDYT

-7080 KAAGFYDLGDDNED
+7080 KAAGFYDLGGDGAE
-7094 PNPPPDDDGPTA
+7094 PEPEPEPPRGGGGGGVPSAD
-7106 NDKGGKSKEF
+7106 DKGGEAEAF
-7116 MKRNPSLFSH
+7116 MKRNPTLFSH

-7132 MSKEPYEDVGGYAIG
+7132 MRAAPYEDVGGYAIG
-7147 YGAHLDKDG
+7147 YGAHTDRHGK
-7156 EPVTKDTAAIDEA
+7156 PVTKDTAEIDEA
-7169 TATSMLARD
+7169 TATAMLARD
-7178 LYTRREKL
+7178 LYARREAL
-7186 AKMLP
+7186 AKSVP
-7191 NWTSIPGNARQAL
+7191 NWRFIPGEAKQAL
-7204 LDVSMGKD
+7204 LDVSMGRD
-7212 DILSASES
+7212 DILSKEASR
-7220 EGLHGDLTAAG
+7220 GLHDDLAAAG
-7231 KDAAKLLAAVK
+7231 NDRGRLLDAVK

-7248 LTQDPKLRKGLMAR
+7248 CKSKRPGDQAGLEAR
-7262 RIAGGKLFFGE
+7262 RIAGGKAFFGE
-7273 DFSYDGKAWD
+7273 DFSYGGKAWHP
-7283 SKLGFVK
+7283 KLGFAK
-7290 KGRK
+7290 NGGK

>member
-1 MNDIFGGSDET
+1 MNDIFGDSDET
-12 ERTQPL
+12 ERTRPL
-18 APRTPQAEP
+18 APRIPQAEP
-27 VQEPTE
+27 VQT
-33 APTETPTAEPADVPE
+33 PTETPMAEPADVPE
-48 DAGTNRMLVQRGFD
+48 DGYANRMRARSGFD

-96 KSLEAIGINWKDHK
+96 KSLESIGVNWKDHK

-194 RSNIPFVGVAM
+194 RSNIPFIGVAM

-252 FGYGVGAVIRQA
+252 FGYGVGAVIRQS

-278 TASTA
+278 SASTA

-288 GGVIGGAVGLFGT
+288 GSAIGWGAGLIGT
-301 GPVVGDEPAFAA
+301 TAVPGDEAAYAA

-328 VIAGPLVWGKRAIE
+328 VIAGPVVWGKRAIE
-342 RLGSKAAG
+342 RLGSRAAG

-363 YATRGAAEGFTTAEG
+363 YATRRAAQGFTTAEG

-383 AAGKEFFTK
+383 AAGREFFTK

-434 TMDGK
+434 TMNGR

-460 GEYRRVIEQMSLR
+460 GEYRRIIEQMSLR
-473 AAGVSDEEFR
+473 AAGVSDEGLR

-497 FAKLMASD
+497 FAKLMGAD
-505 RDFMTKVA
+505 KDFMAKVA
-513 DDFVDGTTKSFDDA
+513 DDFIDGTAKSFDDA
-527 AYRELYA
+527 AYKELYA
-534 NLMNTSR
+534 NLLNASR

-567 NSFARQV
+567 NSYARQV

-592 RGFVNGMERA
+592 SGFVNGMERA
-602 ARYVGEHVANGVLR
+602 ARYVGEHAANGVLR
-616 WDVSAFGGSIGTIA
+616 WDESAFGGGIGTIA
-630 RSGAVHG
+630 RSGSVHG
-637 GKMAALKDAIGIAMI
+637 GKMAALKDAVGIAMI

-658 AMQIGAQAPLWP
+658 AMQIGAQVPMWP
-670 VYAVAAGRA
+670 VYAVAAGHA

-695 LRTGDEELMD
+695 LRAGDVELMD

-726 GFNAAAGGIVAPVWQ
+726 GFNAAMGGVVAPVWR

-762 MFGLDKMM
+762 MFGLDKLM
-770 QPGHNERLVRF
+770 QPGYNGRLVRF
-781 LDRHLKTQLA
+781 LDRHLKTRLT
-791 NMGEGSLADGIIA
+791 NIGEGSLADGIVE

-809 IVQTRSF
+809 IIQTRSF
-816 DGISDATRQALNK
+816 GGISDATRRALDK

-842 AVSQKWRT
+842 VVSQKWRT

-868 RFNAMLERVGYDGVI
+868 RFNAMLERVGYDGVLA
-883 SEMTEERY
+883 EMAEERY
-891 GGFLKGLFGLNDNPS
+891 GGFLQGLFGLNDNPS

-941 SMSLQTIH
+941 SMSLQAVH

-964 DVATL
+964 DIATL

-976 GTVSIPGV
+976 GTVSMPGV

-997 HLDGVTDQTLGKSA
+997 HLDDVSEQTLGKSA
-1011 DNAAKARAGVAESL
+1011 DNAAKARAGAAASL
-1025 AGDRAF
+1025 SGDRAF
-1031 VGSLNDA
+1031 AGSLDDS

-1045 ILDARTDAERDQFV
+1045 ILDARTDEERDQFV

-1066 VRARDYASLKAAMDS
+1066 VRERDYASLKTAMAS

-1093 TAIENEWRKQQ
+1093 TAIENEWRKRQ
-1104 GHSFDATDAREQAL
+1104 GHRFDAADAREQAL
-1118 SGPSGMFAQM
+1118 SGPSGAFAQM

-1138 ADISDI
+1138 ADVSDI

-1153 GTRSDEGILGGA
+1153 GTRSDEGVLGGA
-1165 ARRGGEGHESGLNM
+1165 ARRGGEGLESGLNM
-1179 FSEDLL
+1179 FSEELL
-1185 DQVASSMQRIGK
+1185 DQVAGSMQRIGK
-1197 KMHQSEKGVGNDLSL
+1197 KMHQAEKGVGNDLSL

-1220 VGIIDGLFTGNL
+1220 VGVVDGLFTGNL

-1267 AERQLRESG
+1267 AGRQMRESG
-1276 ERITEAKM
+1276 ERITEARM
-1284 EQIADEIMAKRA
+1284 EQVADEIMAKRA

-1331 ADGTFGTNKHASFR
+1331 ADGTFGANRHASFR
-1345 DEEFRAE
+1345 DEAFRAE

-1405 EIMAAIGELPVFRHL
+1405 EIMAAIGELPVFRRL

-1447 TDIISSIDASRDAV
+1447 TDVISSIDAGRDAV

-1468 DVAAMMGR
+1468 DVAEMMGR

-1497 QAVVESGLNARYED
+1497 QTVIESGLNARYED
-1511 RTGANRAVSVVKDAT
+1511 RTGANRAVSVVKDAS

-1535 AGGRIVAERKDN
+1535 AGGRVVAERRGS
-1547 MDEVRELLDEA
+1547 MDEVRELLDGA

-1594 ARAELLRYMGLSED
+1594 ARAELLRHMGLSED

-1619 RRDPA
+1619 RRDHA

-1640 DVSTDA
+1640 DVSTDG

-1656 RLIEAAD
+1656 RLVEAAD
-1663 RADRTNDNGDL
+1663 RADLTNDRDDL
-1674 RAKAIVYGGVLD
+1674 RAKAIVYGGLLD
-1686 GSTIPGFSRAAD
+1686 GSTVPGFSRAAD

-1711 DQAASALG
+1711 DKAASAIG

-1745 GADSEA
+1745 GVDSEA
-1751 LLRAAISNGLR
+1751 LLRAAITNGLR

-1778 ILSKMAR
+1778 ILSRMAR

-1841 SERGLSDVGNGFLY
+1841 SERGLSDSGNGFLY

-1901 LRDAFAPSGKQI
+1901 LRDAFAPSGKQV

-1931 RIASTNPGVSTLRW
+1931 RIASDNPGVGTLRW
-1945 TEQGLASGIVEHA
+1945 TEQGLASGIVDHT
-1958 VEDTTFKSVE
+1958 VERKAFTSVE

-1974 AASCHDV
+1974 AASCHGV

-1990 AVPASTEDAYRRLHA
+1990 AAPASTEDAYRRLHA
-2005 NELGGTTSRRASIV
+2005 SEFGGTTSRRASIV
-2019 GEVLGSDEAAAPA
+2019 GEVLGSDEAAEPA
-2032 DTGVSGAV
+2032 DAGVSGAV
-2040 SRAARNAAA
+2040 SRAALNAAA

-2074 VPDGAS
+2074 VPDGSSAS
-2080 AASIRTVRQRLD
+2080 SIRSVKQRLD
-2092 SFLEGRGVSDA
+2092 AFLEGRGVSDA
-2103 DRARIGNAFS
+2103 DRARVGNAFS

-2126 EAARAEASDVEKELD
+2126 EAARAEASDVDKELD

-2149 EIFLDNERRDALV
+2149 EIFLENERRDAFV
-2162 ENEDLMDCGDQLYYV
+2162 ENEDLMDCGDQLAYV

-2188 LHRVRTELMRLR
+2188 FHRVRTELMRLR

-2210 FSTLADALN
+2210 FSALAEALN
-2219 VFNAPREGRATD
+2219 VFNAPRDGRATD

-2245 TMLLDEAIGKLVD
+2245 TMLLDEAIGKLAD

-2267 LSALR
+2267 LSTLR

-2293 VDGFYAEQGDDGLFA
+2293 VDGFYAGQGDDGLFA

-2331 FNNALGGRSSAD
+2331 FNNALGGRFSAD

-2390 VELDPFRACW
+2390 AELDPFRSCW
-2400 TAKPDQIPAIH
+2400 KAKPSQIPAIH
-2411 DRLAEAVTK
+2411 DSLVEAVSK
-2420 IQERLLGTADAIER
+2420 LQERLLGTADAIER

-2452 NTVNAIE
+2452 HTVTSVEN
-2459 DAVRKGDKEA
+2459 AVRAGDKSA
-2469 IKSRVTRL
+2469 IKVIVDGLKR
-2477 QLFQPGTVSGT
+2477 FQPGEVSGT
-2488 QSPSLFLNHTFVWAF
+2488 TAPSLFLNHTFVWAF
-2503 MHAKAVSTGTAGV
+2503 MHAKALATGSAGV
-2516 RDLTAK
+2516 RDLVK
-2522 LGTKDAAA
+2522 SLGGKDSAS
-2530 AFANTLSG
+2530 AFAKALSG
-2538 ETARLAT
+2538 ETARLST
-2545 RSVFKNVMKDF
+2545 RHIFANVMKDF
-2556 KATGPFGEGV
+2556 SKSGPFAENAGKAEKADGRSSMDA
-2566 EGGARAGSSSPLAQ
+2566 GALADSVSPLAKI
-2580 LLSDYASSMPRS
+2580 LSDYASSMPRS

-2605 DVERTTLTPASPLPA
+2605 DSKRTTLTPSSPLPA

-2644 VDVSTKGKGFVNH
+2644 VDVSSRGKGFVNH
-2657 SGGALGSD
+2657 SGGAIGSD

-2671 GEKYGVKSNHYYK
+2671 GDKYGVKSNHYYR
-2684 GKTPK
+2684 GKTPR

-2707 AAVGPLG
+2707 AAVEPLG

-2728 SRNWQQVRN
+2728 SRNWQQVKN

-2743 IAQDF
+2743 VAQDF
-2748 DSKGNV
+2748 DAKGNV

-2776 QKTGVWYSW
+2776 QKTGAWYSW
-2785 NGSAWVQEGTPKLT
+2785 NGSAWVQEETPKLT
-2799 KNFAGIGTRELGDT
+2799 NNFAGIGTRELNDT

-2828 DTERVAETPKAAD
+2828 ATERVVEAPETVAE
-2841 ERTDV
+2841 
-2846 NSAKTPKFSGHWT
+2846 G
-2859 REQVAGD
+2859 
-2866 SDRIYLFGDN
+2866 
-2876 TDDRTRTGYV
+2876 
-2886 PTRTQAVIRGLP
+2886 
-2898 NAIGIDTKKDRGT
+2898 
-2911 SPESYFTDADFDAFK
+2911 
-2926 QQVDEAIAKAKA
+2926 
-2938 TGKEIVVPADGIGTG
+2938 
-2953 KAQLATRA
+2953 
-2961 PKLFKYLDEAL
+2961 
-2972 SGLLGGARSTVET
+2972 
-2985 KSVLEDYLQRGGRFR
+2985 SVLDDYLKRGGRFR

-3099 LAEVEDIR
+3099 LAEVEDVR
-3107 TVDDEATREQVYRL
+3107 TVDDEVLREQVYRL

-3150 ASYRDSRLLVREDSE
+3150 ASYRDSRLLVKEDSE
-3165 GVKSLVRV
+3165 GVKSLVRE

-3185 ISVILGGGDATA
+3185 ISVVLGGGDATA

-3205 GVLIESMRAMS
+3205 GVLVESMRKMS

-3231 FNAMFQKG
+3231 YNAMFQKG

-3289 GYRGSRAQLLEPV
+3289 GYLGSRAQLLEPV
-3302 DEETFNHLSPEEQK
+3302 DEGTFSHLSPEEQK

-3356 DGIIEMSSEK
+3356 DGIIEMKSEK
-3366 LGTFYFSPETM
+3366 LGTFYFSPDTM
-3377 EYSDSVEAVDGVR
+3377 EYSDSVETADGVR
-3390 KLKGARKIP
+3390 KLKGAKKIP
-3399 AFDCAPEVKNGAVTI
+3399 AFDCAPEVKKGAVTI
-3414 AWGLAAFMKV
+3414 AWGLAAFMKA
-3424 ATKDTVDAVT
+3424 ATKDTVDSAT
-3434 GEKHVRR
+3434 GEKRVRR
-3441 LSSSDCGEITSS
+3441 LSSSDCGGITSS
-3453 FRRPTGEVIEN
+3453 FRRPTGEIVEN
-3464 VPLKDAGI
+3464 VQLKDAGI
-3472 FLDYGSATG
+3472 FLDYGSKTG

-3492 ATFQFFTRNDISQI
+3492 ATFQFFTRNDVSQI

-3511 AESDCSTEHPYAT
+3511 AESDCSTGHPYAT
-3524 NASRDTYLNEV
+3524 NASRDTYLNEM
-3535 RTKGGVAINEI
+3535 RTRGDVAINEI

-3559 NFSALLVNSPT
+3559 NFSALLVNSQT

-3578 DEELFENLLR
+3578 DEELSANLLR

-3625 GGKVTSADI
+3625 GGKVTSADV

-3669 GQARSYSSGAVNIRD
+3669 GQARSYSSGAVNVRD

-3711 IQAHDDLLFQLDGG
+3711 IQAHDYLMRQRDGG
-3725 AEVVM
+3725 AEGVM
-3730 GTDSRTCDELAK
+3730 GTDSRTCDELAR
-3742 VFSYFRSASTRGTNV
+3742 VFSYFRSAATRGTNV
-3757 LVDTEVAGRRGGEVQ
+3757 LVDTEIAGRRDGEVR
-3772 NVQLATDVFSQF
+3772 NVQFATDVFSQF
-3784 LGCFTDYTGLHLN
+3784 LGCFTDYTGLYLN
-3797 DGAHRDVSRMSFDDL
+3797 DGGHRDVSRMSFDDL
-3812 FREDGSFDLAAI
+3812 FREDGSFDLAAV
-3824 DRRTAKV
+3824 DRRTTKTG
-3831 DGGTTAERLF
+3831 DGKTEERLF

-3886 DPVVNYVQ
+3886 DPLVNYVQ

-3913 DNAVAAV
+3913 DDAVEAV
-3920 RGLAKL
+3920 RGLAGL

-3937 MRGEFDEYRSRARRF
+3937 MRGEFDEYRSRVRRF
-3952 YDEAKRRHPKF
+3952 YDEAKRRHPEF

-4000 AENPASNAPAYDMSL
+4000 AERPASNAPAYDMSL
-4015 IADSSKDSVPDVGAV
+4015 IADYSKDPVPDVGAV
-4030 GRRPVSPDLLNG
+4030 GRRPVGPDLLNG
-4042 TRKVGSV
+4042 TRKVGSA

-4062 MDFKKAFKAYVNSVN
+4062 MDFNKAFKAYVNSVN
-4077 PEINSDLLD
+4077 PEVNSDLLD
-4086 PVSAASLSDAA
+4086 PVSAAALSDAA
-4097 ADASDGRGVMV
+4097 ADASEGRGVMV
-4108 ALQASIEHLGALAA
+4108 ALQASIGHLGALAA
-4122 NDREMQKV
+4122 NDREMQKA
-4130 APALL
+4130 APALF

-4141 YDPLADFIGHL
+4141 YDPLADFIGHI

-4177 LTYMIGRFVV
+4177 LTYMVGRFVV
-4187 HANDAYAKDKS
+4187 RANDAYAKDRS

-4212 FIDDARKLDTFAG
+4212 FIDDALDLSTFAG

-4233 ITGVSAELQDR
+4233 ATGASADIQSR
-4244 YDAFDGETLLAR
+4244 YDAFDGETILAR
-4256 LLASANARPER
+4256 LLASANVRPER
-4267 FNPAKR
+4267 FDPAKR
-4273 TFLSHIGIMMR
+4273 TFLTHVGITMR
-4284 TAIDSGRLEDLA
+4284 SAVDSGRLGDIA
-4296 KKLKPKV
+4296 KRLKPKV
-4303 RGMLTEII
+4303 RGMLTEIV

-4360 IRVLENAAS
+4360 IRVLENSAS

-4390 DRISDRSKPYSLRNA
+4390 DRISDKSRPYSLRNA

-4421 LDESVDARTEAREMT
+4421 LDESVDARTEAKEMT
-4436 TDIDDFDAAVS
+4436 TDIEDFEAAVS
-4447 AHSSFEDAFNAFAE
+4447 DHSSFANAFNAFAK
-4461 GRDIP
+4461 GRGIP
-4466 TESLR
+4466 TEYLR
-4471 RADIAVFEK
+4471 KADMDVFEK
-4480 ALTLAKRSNAKYAV
+4480 ALALAKKSNAKYAV
-4494 NAGTVANNRDMLHH
+4494 SAGAVANNRDMLHH
-4508 VIGAVASMENG
+4508 VIGCVASMENG
-4519 KYEEALK
+4519 RNEEAL
-4526 AIRASLAKGGTEGF
+4526 AAVRASLARGGTEGF
-4540 RRDVASVFA
+4540 RRDVAAAFA
-4549 DLVEASLNSV
+4549 DLVESALNST

-4567 FYEYLNVDRASGD
+4567 FYEYMNVDRASGD
-4580 ITFLAKPDSE
+4580 ILFLAKPDSE
-4590 DAIDVANGLVELHNL
+4590 DAIDVAKGLRELYGL
-4605 EGSVNLAGVEVP
+4605 PGSAKVGGYDVP
-4617 LSQLPRVFML
+4617 LSQLTTVFAL

-4651 GTDALNNIE
+4651 GTDSLNNIE

-4712 RPALSSTALQA
+4712 KPALSSTALQA
-4723 IDIAEDSVLRTNNGF
+4723 IDIAEDSVLRTDNGF
-4738 RAEGVRFQLTD
+4738 RADGVMFQLTD

-4758 KGRAR
+4758 KGMAR
-4763 KLVNRRSF
+4763 KIVNRRAF

-4786 AAHFGTDGLITG
+4786 AAHFGTNGLITG
-4798 GEVIRTAVDGI
+4798 GEVIRTAVNGV
-4809 KPQGII
+4809 KPKGII

-4829 LVSSMRGETG
+4829 LVSSMRGKTG
-4839 EALKEAVLALDDRS
+4839 EALKTAVLALDDRS
-4853 LDFSSA
+4853 LDFSA
-4859 VKRTPGVTRTNAPA
+4859 AAKRTPGVTRTNAPA
-4873 LLAMKEYLLSQQATQ
+4873 LLAMKEYLLSRQATQ

-4942 KWKKDSG
+4942 KWGKDSG
-4949 VRVTRIKRDGKP
+4949 VRVTRVKRDGKP

-4969 RLKTKKGVKTVVTY
+4969 KLKTKKGAKTVVTY

-4990 VMDLTDA
+4990 TMDLTDA

-5028 YLAIAFGARV
+5028 CLATAFGARV

-5070 HEYFHQMYDLMDK
+5070 HEYFHQMYDLMDR
-5083 TGALSQDEKDA
+5083 TGALTQGEKDA

-5126 STRMFSSGKEA
+5126 STRMFSAGKEA
-5137 VESAFSNIR
+5137 VEAAFSNIR
-5146 KTCKAFAEAL
+5146 RTCKAFAEAL
-5156 SAEDATGAPAFMK
+5156 SAEDAGGAPAFMK

-5178 RLTKRL
+5178 RLTNRL
-5184 DDAANLQLKEIE
+5184 DDAANLQLKEVE
-5196 DALLGEETLFESVKT
+5196 DALLGEETWFDSVKA

-5220 LASEVRAAVERNAP
+5220 LAAEVRAAVERNAP

-5243 ALIDGKAPQ
+5243 ALIDCRAPQ

-5266 ELDFSERP
+5266 EFDFSEKP
-5274 VEARRPAHPE
+5274 VDARRPAHPE

-5302 VDSAPLGLDGEQ
+5302 ADSAPLGLDGEQ
-5314 ELRRLRDLSQWGEL
+5314 ELRRIRDLSQWGEL
-5328 PASEVMLLASTA
+5328 PASDVMLLASTA
-5340 RRVIADTADFLGYKL
+5340 RRVIADTADFLGYRL
-5355 FDVDA
+5355 FDVDEN
-5360 DGKSTLTAEGRE
+5360 GKSTLTAVGRE

-5380 EMTMRLCR
+5380 EMAVRLCR

-5401 PYGKRAVNAS
+5401 PYGRRAVNAS

-5446 AAKLRQRADAVDGTD
+5446 ARKLRQRADAVDGAD

-5482 RHAFTQMMNGARLH
+5482 RHAFTQMMNGERLH
-5496 EVQGFPDTYQDDFT
+5496 EVQGFPDTYQDNFT

-5545 QVAMDKAAHTLFTVA
+5545 QAAMDKAAHTLFTVA
-5560 CARSYIRKI
+5560 CARSYVRNI

-5575 LGAEPEVRK
+5575 IGAEPEVRK

-5628 VMTDHDIKAKTESAN
+5628 VMTDHDIRAKTESAN

-5669 TSDVGFDESG
+5669 TSEVGFDESG
-5679 IDVHDERMRHSFMKF
+5679 IDMHDERMRHSFMKF
-5694 AAVRS
+5694 AAVRGA
-5699 VDPLGIII
+5699 DPLGVIVL
-5707 RDAKRAG
+5707 DAKRAG

-5721 CDTIDFIG
+5721 CDTIDFVG

-5743 TGIDLPWPN
+5743 TGIDIPWPN
-5752 KATLDVILNN
+5752 KATLDVIRDN
-5762 WKNPAV
+5762 WKNPAA
-5768 LLDGPLSRASVTARV
+5768 LLSGPLSRESVTARV
-5783 KRYTGETATSQ
+5783 KRYVGETATSR

-5824 VLEAL
+5824 VLETL

-5851 ARERLARRLSDLGL
+5851 ARELLARRLSDLGL

-5878 PTEMAKDAWHGSEA
+5878 PVGMAKDAWHGSEA

-5918 ANALHEVAAK
+5918 ANALHDVAAK
-5928 SQFMQ
+5928 SQFMR
-5933 SATGRKLTSAASC
+5933 SATGRRLTSAASC

-5955 AHRLNVARLE
+5955 AHRLNVARHE

-5990 ILQRHSQAEGVS
+5990 ILQRHSQEEG
-6002 GMGAGN
+6002 GNGTGAGN

-6042 YGVLVRDSRGNLAAL
+6042 YGVLVRDGRGNLAAL
-6057 QKNFNPVDFVLA
+6057 QKNFSPVDFVLA

-6081 GLPVHLDADSTVF
+6081 GLPVHLDSDSTVF
-6094 DFDKAIYTLVTQA
+6094 DFDKAIYALVTQA

-6129 DAHELASRLERDL
+6129 DAHELASRLERGL

-6173 NLRSMCEEIVAA
+6173 NLRSMCEEIVTA

-6280 NAIPVKYAH
+6280 NAIPVRYAH
-6289 FENLRGYAADTLF
+6289 FENLRGYSADTLF
-6302 EHVLVRRSGPSDD
+6302 EHVLVRRTGPSDS
-6315 PSVLDKA
+6315 PSLLDRT

-6331 KQLLGMVAVPPSSKF
+6331 KQLLGMVAVPPPSAF
-6346 MANGVDRLMS
+6346 MANVVDRLMS

-6364 ISAFFAFA
+6364 MSAFFAFA
-6372 TRFESPVAS
+6372 TRFESPVAA

-6387 AMGYHKKTADAA
+6387 VMGFHKKTADAA
-6399 RKIGAS
+6399 RKIGAA

-6422 ADILHAITSND
+6422 ADILHAMTSND
-6433 PYVREMRELC
+6433 PYIREMRELC

-6463 AIDKDIDTM
+6463 AIDKDTDSI
-6472 CRFIERTQGA
+6472 CRLIERTHGA
-6482 SGIKYSKRLRAGLR
+6482 EGIKYSKRIRAGLR
-6496 AALHNPTEYT
+6496 AALHNPSEYA

-6518 VSQALRSLREEC
+6518 VSQTLRRLREEC

-6536 FDPVRELRKY
+6536 FDPVRELRRY
-6546 SPYIN
+6546 SVYLN

-6558 PGRYAFLTPQMQR
+6558 PGQYAFLTPQMQR

-6580 QWTLGAWVAGTGEVV
+6580 QWTLGAWVAGTGEAI

-6610 RFAFIRWLRMLGIVK
+6610 RFAFIRWLKMLGIIK

-6632 QMAIKSLSTCI
+6632 QMAIKALSTCI

-6658 GIEAMPWLCFNNEE
+6658 GIEAMPWLCFDNEE

-6696 IKLKRGAWPYISAVA
+6696 IKLRRGAWPYISAVT
-6711 GGAIGYGFTK
+6711 GGIVGYGVTR
-6721 GPVGAAIGAAIGLTA
+6721 GPVGAAIGAAFGLTA

-6744 GRGRNTT
+6744 GRGKNTT

-6762 QSDEFWRWFTGP
+6762 QSDEFWRWFTEP
-6774 WQQATSKLSIPTQKV
+6774 WQQATNKLSIPTQKAV
-6789 IEAMFGSVSGSSSFA
+6789 EAMFGSTNGSNFA
-6804 KSFAKKDLADRFF
+6804 KSFAKKGLADRFF
-6817 TTNLDPNENAVTNLF
+6817 TTNLDPNENAVTNFL
-6832 TAFLPFSSASVAS
+6832 TSFLPFSSASMAS
-6845 HPDSGFIGIL
+6845 HPDSGLIGLL

-6893 RASLELLCKDILD
+6893 RASLELMCKDILD

-6917 ILTSAL
+6917 ILTSAI

-6932 KLFNA
+6932 KLFGA

-6948 VKALTSALRALAR
+6948 AKAVTSALRALAR

-6969 LQALGKRYKAAGI
+6969 LQSLGKRYKMAGI
-6982 DWEAQ
+6982 DWKSQ
-6987 PNAKMGELVRRL
+6987 PNAKMGELVRKL
-6999 VEEQAEDPYGWGHPE
+6999 VEEQAEDPYGWGRPE

-7054 PETLFGIPVVSQDYT
+7054 PETLFGIQVVTKDYT
-7069 EEDLE
+7069 DEDIE
-7074 FFKRNP
+7074 FFRRNP
-7080 KAAGFYDLGDDNED
+7080 KAAGFYDLGDD
-7094 PNPPPDDDGPTA
+7094 TA
-7106 NDKGGKSKEF
+7106 
-7116 MKRNPSLFSH
+7116 
-7126 VKSFEK
+7126 VQ
-7132 MSKEPYEDVGGYAIG
+7132 Y
-7147 YGAHLDKDG
+7147 
-7156 EPVTKDTAAIDEA
+7156 
-7169 TATSMLARD
+7169 
-7178 LYTRREKL
+7178 
-7186 AKMLP
+7186 
-7191 NWTSIPGNARQAL
+7191 
-7204 LDVSMGKD
+7204 
-7212 DILSASES
+7212 SE
-7220 EGLHGDLTAAG
+7220 EG
-7231 KDAAKLLAAVK
+7231 
-7242 KHYYSY
+7242 
-7248 LTQDPKLRKGLMAR
+7248 
-7262 RIAGGKLFFGE
+7262 
-7273 DFSYDGKAWD
+7273 
-7283 SKLGFVK
+7283 
-7290 KGRK
+7290 

>member
-27 VQEPTE
+27 VQT
-33 APTETPTAEPADVPE
+33 PTETLTETPIAEPTDVPE
-48 DAGTNRMLVQRGFD
+48 DDGANRMLVQRGFD
-62 PQPMMRLADVDPR
+62 PHPMMRLADVDPR

-96 KSLEAIGINWKDHK
+96 KSLESIGVNWKDHK
-110 DEPQSKPLF
+110 DDPQSKPLF

-264 PTFMAEMALAGKVV
+264 PTFMAEIALAGKVV
-278 TASTA
+278 SASTA
-283 VGSAT
+283 VGSA
-288 GGVIGGAVGLFGT
+288 IGGATGWVAGLFGT
-301 GPVVGDEPAFAA
+301 PAVPGDEAAYAA
-313 AGAAMGAKVGAVVGT
+313 AGASMGAKVGAVVGT
-328 VIAGPLVWGKRAIE
+328 VIAGPFVWGKRAIE
-342 RLGSKAAG
+342 RLGSKVAG

-383 AAGKEFFTK
+383 AVGKEFFTK
-392 EARQAVMAEMRE
+392 EARHAVMAEMRE

-434 TMDGK
+434 TINGK

-460 GEYRRVIEQMSLR
+460 GEYRRVIEQLSLR
-473 AAGVSDEEFR
+473 AAGVSDEQL
-483 KLGYFGAR
+483 KTLGYFGAR

-497 FAKLMASD
+497 FAKLMAAD
-505 RDFMTKVA
+505 KDFMTKIA
-513 DDFVDGTTKSFDDA
+513 DDFVDGTTKSFDDV

-549 DLVAGSM
+549 DIVAGSM

-580 NQMKSLQLKYGG
+580 NQIKSLQLKYGG
-592 RGFVNGMERA
+592 SGFVNGMERA
-602 ARYVGEHVANGVLR
+602 ARYIGEHVANGVLR
-616 WDVSAFGGSIGTIA
+616 WDESAFGGGIGTIA

-637 GKMAALKDAIGIAMI
+637 GKMAALKDAVGIAMI

-670 VYAVAAGRA
+670 VYAVAAGHA

-716 VEYASENAGR
+716 VEYASENSGR
-726 GFNAAAGGIVAPVWQ
+726 GFNAAMGGIVSPVWQ

-747 PTARL
+747 PTAKL

-762 MFGLDKMM
+762 MFGLDKMI
-770 QPGHNERLVRF
+770 QPGHNERLFRF

-791 NMGEGSLADGIIA
+791 KMGEGSLADGIIA

-816 DGISDATRQALNK
+816 DGISDSTRAALNK

-883 SEMTEERY
+883 AEMTEERY

-941 SMSLQTIH
+941 SMSLQAIH

-976 GTVSIPGV
+976 GTISMPGV
-984 TAEYAQR
+984 TAEYAQK

-997 HLDGVTDQTLGKSA
+997 HLDGVTEQTLGKSA
-1011 DNAAKARAGVAESL
+1011 DNAAKTRAGVADSL

-1031 VGSLNDA
+1031 ADSLNDA
-1038 GRGRIAP
+1038 GHGRIAP
-1045 ILDARTDAERDQFV
+1045 ILDARTDEERDQFV

-1066 VRARDYASLKAAMDS
+1066 VRERDYASLKAAMDS

-1093 TAIENEWRKQQ
+1093 MAIENEWRKQQ
-1104 GHSFDATDAREQAL
+1104 GHSFDAADAREQAL
-1118 SGPSGMFAQM
+1118 SGPSGTFAQM

-1153 GTRSDEGILGGA
+1153 GTRSDEGVLGGA

-1185 DQVASSMQRIGK
+1185 DQVAGSMQRIGK
-1197 KMHQSEKGVGNDLSL
+1197 KMHQAEKGIGNDLSL

-1220 VGIIDGLFTGNL
+1220 IGVIDGLFTGNF

-1296 RDYAAAFLA
+1296 RDYASAFLA

-1319 AALRLVGYRSRN
+1319 AALRLVGYRNRN
-1331 ADGTFGTNKHASFR
+1331 VDGTFGANKRASFR

-1358 AARREVLQA
+1358 AARREVIQA

-1398 MQYGTTP
+1398 MQYGTPP

-1447 TDIISSIDASRDAV
+1447 TDVISSIDAGRDAV

-1497 QAVVESGLNARYED
+1497 QTVVESGLNARYED
-1511 RTGANRAVSVVKDAT
+1511 RTGTNRAVSVVKDAT
-1526 GFSVTYEET
+1526 GFSVTYEEVT
-1535 AGGRIVAERKDN
+1535 GGRVVAERKDN

-1640 DVSTDA
+1640 DVTTDA

-1656 RLIEAAD
+1656 RLVEAAD
-1663 RADRTNDNGDL
+1663 RADRTNDPNDL
-1674 RAKAIVYGGVLD
+1674 RAKAIVYGGTLD
-1686 GSTIPGFSRAAD
+1686 GSTVPGFSRAAD

-1745 GADSEA
+1745 GVDSEA

-1841 SERGLSDVGNGFLY
+1841 SERGLSDAGNGFLY

-1901 LRDAFAPSGKQI
+1901 LRDAFAPSGKQVI
-1913 IDSRR
+1913 NSRR

-1931 RIASTNPGVSTLRW
+1931 RIASMNPGVSTLRW
-1945 TEQGLASGIVEHA
+1945 TEQGLASGIVEHT

-1968 SYLSQV
+1968 AYLSQV
-1974 AASCHDV
+1974 AASCHGV

-2019 GEVLGSDEAAAPA
+2019 GEALGSDEAAAPA

-2040 SRAARNAAA
+2040 TRAAKNAAA

-2080 AASIRTVRQRLD
+2080 AASIRSVRQRLD

-2141 QKAEGGNA
+2141 QKSEGGNA
-2149 EIFLDNERRDALV
+2149 EIFLENERRDALV

-2177 FPVESTNYTAV
+2177 FPVESTNYTAI

-2219 VFNAPREGRATD
+2219 VFNAPRKGRATD

-2245 TMLLDEAIGKLVD
+2245 TMLLDEAIGKLADV
-2258 AGRLDLAFA
+2258 GRLDLAFA

-2308 GKRQGSRAAK
+2308 GKRQGYRAAK
-2318 ASITSVRSVYMSA
+2318 ASTTSVRSVYMSA
-2331 FNNALGGRSSAD
+2331 FNNALGGRSSTD

-2372 DVKSL
+2372 DVESL

-2383 AAKPMTD
+2383 ATKPMTD
-2390 VELDPFRACW
+2390 AELDPFRACW
-2400 TAKPDQIPAIH
+2400 KAKPDQIPAIH
-2411 DRLAEAVTK
+2411 DSLAEAVSK
-2420 IQERLLGTADAIER
+2420 IRERLLGTADALER

-2469 IKSRVTRL
+2469 IESRVNRL
-2477 QLFQPGTVSGT
+2477 KMFQPKDVSGT
-2488 QSPSLFLNHTFVWAF
+2488 RVPSLFLNHTFVWAF
-2503 MHAKAVSTGTAGV
+2503 MHAKAVSTGSAGV
-2516 RDLTAK
+2516 RDLKTK
-2522 LGTKDAAA
+2522 LGTKESAAS
-2530 AFANTLSG
+2530 FAYALAG

-2545 RSVFKNVMKDF
+2545 RSVFKNVMGDF
-2556 KATGPFGEGV
+2556 KESGPFV
-2566 EGGARAGSSSPLAQ
+2566 EASGKKDGKGAKGDGKAQGARANNVSPLAQ
-2580 LLSDYASSMPRS
+2580 ILSDYASSMPRS

-2598 RGSSGFR
+2598 HGSSGFR
-2605 DVERTTLTPASPLPA
+2605 DAERTTLTPASPLPA
-2620 ALAVEDKILAK
+2620 ALAVEDKILA
-2631 LPAGAVAAYREVP
+2631 
-2644 VDVSTKGKGFVNH
+2644 
-2657 SGGALGSD
+2657 
-2665 SAWGDI
+2665 
-2671 GEKYGVKSNHYYK
+2671 GV
-2684 GKTPK
+2684 G
-2689 GNVQIT
+2689 
-2695 EDQYKEGLQKVE
+2695 
-2707 AAVGPLG
+2707 
-2714 RKIPYSKPY
+2714 
-2723 VVGLL
+2723 
-2728 SRNWQQVRN
+2728 
-2737 SDAVFA
+2737 
-2743 IAQDF
+2743 
-2748 DSKGNV
+2748 
-2754 LGGTGWAVQ
+2754 
-2763 MAKAE
+2763 
-2768 GKPIHVFS
+2768 
-2776 QKTGVWYSW
+2776 
-2785 NGSAWVQEGTPKLT
+2785 
-2799 KNFAGIGTRELGDT
+2799 
-2813 GRKAI
+2813 
-2818 EAVYRNTFGA
+2818 
-2828 DTERVAETPKAAD
+2828 
-2841 ERTDV
+2841 
-2846 NSAKTPKFSGHWT
+2846 
-2859 REQVAGD
+2859 
-2866 SDRIYLFGDN
+2866 
-2876 TDDRTRTGYV
+2876 
-2886 PTRTQAVIRGLP
+2886 
-2898 NAIGIDTKKDRGT
+2898 
-2911 SPESYFTDADFDAFK
+2911 
-2926 QQVDEAIAKAKA
+2926 
-2938 TGKEIVVPADGIGTG
+2938 
-2953 KAQLATRA
+2953 
-2961 PKLFKYLDEAL
+2961 
-2972 SGLLGGARSTVET
+2972 
-2985 KSVLEDYLQRGGRFR
+2985 VLEDYLSRGGRFR

-3079 DADEKELFP
+3079 DSDEKELFP
-3088 SHVPQGIDLDA
+3088 SHVPQGIDLAA
-3099 LAEVEDIR
+3099 LAEVADVR

-3150 ASYRDSRLLVREDSE
+3150 ASYRDSRFLVREDSE

-3239 QGHDLGLGMNVIERK
+3239 QGHDLGLGMNFIVRK
-3254 PDGGYRLGRSRY
+3254 PDGGYRLGRSHY
-3266 DLTANESLLDGQRR
+3266 DSTANESLLDGQRR

-3302 DEETFNHLSPEEQK
+3302 DEETFNKMNPEEQK

-3331 SSMRVTDTETN
+3331 SSMRITDTETN

-3356 DGIIEMSSEK
+3356 DGIIEMKSEK

-3377 EYSDSVEAVDGVR
+3377 EYSDSVETVDGVR
-3390 KLKGARKIP
+3390 KLKDAKKIP
-3399 AFDCAPEVKNGAVTI
+3399 AFDCAPEVKKGAVTI

-3453 FRRPTGEVIEN
+3453 FRRPTGEVVEN
-3464 VPLKDAGI
+3464 IPLKDAGI
-3472 FLDYGSATG
+3472 FLDYGSKYG

-3511 AESDCSTEHPYAT
+3511 AESECSTEHPYAT

-3535 RTKGGVAINEI
+3535 RTKGDVAINEI

-3570 LVDARVAA
+3570 LVDARVAV
-3578 DEELFENLLR
+3578 DEELSTNLLR

-3647 TQYTKDMFRPA
+3647 TQFTKDMFRPA
-3658 RVYTTEEAAAF
+3658 RVYTTEEAAVF

-3694 DPAKWDSFVNRF
+3694 DPEKWDSFVNRF
-3706 GKVFG
+3706 GKIFG
-3711 IQAHDDLLFQLDGG
+3711 IQAHDNLLLQQDGS
-3725 AEVVM
+3725 AESVM

-3742 VFSYFRSASTRGTNV
+3742 AFSYFRSTAARGMDV
-3757 LVDTEVAGRRGGEVQ
+3757 LVDTEIAGRREGDVR
-3772 NVQLATDVFSQF
+3772 NALIAADVFSQF
-3784 LGCFTDYTGLHLN
+3784 LGCFTDYTGLYLN
-3797 DGAHRDVSRMSFDDL
+3797 DRAHRDVSSMSFDDL
-3812 FREDGSFDLAAI
+3812 FREDGSFDIAAI
-3824 DRRTAKV
+3824 DRRTAKI
-3831 DGGTTAERLF
+3831 GGDMTEERLF

-3886 DPVVNYVQ
+3886 DPLVNYVQ

-3913 DNAVAAV
+3913 DNAVDAI

-3926 AAAIFNEDGSA
+3926 AEAIFNEDGSA

-3952 YDEAKRRHPKF
+3952 YDEAKRRYPEF

-4015 IADSSKDSVPDVGAV
+4015 IADSSKDPVPDVGAV
-4030 GRRPVSPDLLNG
+4030 GRRPVGPDLLNG

-4049 IAKKYAKHGVKPG
+4049 IAKKYTKHDVKPG

-4077 PEINSDLLD
+4077 PEVNSDLLD

-4108 ALQASIEHLGALAA
+4108 ALQASIEHMGALAV

-4135 EKRADG
+4135 EKRSDG

-4212 FIDDARKLDTFAG
+4212 FIDDALKLDTFAG

-4233 ITGVSAELQDR
+4233 ITGVSAELQSR

-4256 LLASANARPER
+4256 LLASANVRPER
-4267 FNPAKR
+4267 YDPAKR
-4273 TFLSHIGIMMR
+4273 TFLSHVGIMMR
-4284 TAIDSGRLEDLA
+4284 AAIDSGRLDDIA
-4296 KKLKPKV
+4296 KRLKPNV
-4303 RGMLTEII
+4303 GGMLTEII

-4390 DRISDRSKPYSLRNA
+4390 DRISDKSKPYSLRNA

-4436 TDIDDFDAAVS
+4436 TDIEDFEAEVS
-4447 AHSSFEDAFNAFAE
+4447 DHSSFANALNAFAE
-4461 GRDIP
+4461 GRGIP
-4466 TESLR
+4466 TEYLR
-4471 RADIAVFEK
+4471 KADMDVFEK

-4508 VIGAVASMENG
+4508 VIGVVASMENG

-4526 AIRASLAKGGTEGF
+4526 AIRESLAKGGTEGF

-4549 DLVEASLNSV
+4549 DLVEASLNST
-4559 GPSTALRT
+4559 GKASALRT
-4567 FYEYLNVDRASGD
+4567 FYEYMNVDRGSGD

-4605 EGSVNLAGVEVP
+4605 EGSVSIAGVEVP
-4617 LSQLPRVFML
+4617 LSQLPRIFAL

-4687 YNIAAALPV
+4687 YNIAATLPV

-4705 YAAACSA
+4705 YAAVCSA

-4723 IDIAEDSVLRTNNGF
+4723 LDIAEDSVLRTDNGF
-4738 RAEGVRFQLTD
+4738 RAEGVMFQLD
-4749 PIAYHVGDR
+4749 PKDAISYHVGDR

-4763 KLVNRRSF
+4763 KLANRRAF
-4771 DTLEEAYNDLVDQVL
+4771 DTLEEAYNDLIDQVL

-4798 GEVIRTAVDGI
+4798 GEVIRTAVDGV
-4809 KPQGII
+4809 KPRGII

-4839 EALKEAVLALDDRS
+4839 GALKEAVLALDDRS
-4853 LDFSSA
+4853 LDFSAA

-4873 LLAMKEYLLSQQATQ
+4873 LIAMKEYLLSQQATQ
-4888 AGGETRRASIQGAP
+4888 AGGETRRTSIQGTP

-4942 KWKKDSG
+4942 KWGKNGG
-4949 VRVTRIKRDGKP
+4949 VRVTRVKRDDKP

-4990 VMDLTDA
+4990 MMDLTDA

-5012 KGTAKDF
+5012 NGTAMDV

-5028 YLAIAFGARV
+5028 ALAAAFGARV
-5038 RGESVTGIDTNGV
+5038 RGDSLTGIDTNGV

-5094 LAGEYRM
+5094 LAGEYRT

-5126 STRMFSSGKEA
+5126 STRMFSAGKEA

-5178 RLTKRL
+5178 RLTQRL

-5220 LASEVRAAVERNAP
+5220 LAAEVRAAVERNAP
-5234 MKDVKAAIR
+5234 MKDVKAAVR
-5243 ALIDGKAPQ
+5243 ALVDGKAPQ

-5258 EPSVMEQG
+5258 EPLVMEQG
-5266 ELDFSERP
+5266 AFDFSEKP
-5274 VEARRPAHPE
+5274 VEARKPAHPE
-5284 TPVGRMQEFM
+5284 TAVGRMQEFM
-5294 KAALDRFG
+5294 KTALDRFG

-5314 ELRRLRDLSQWGEL
+5314 ELKRLRDLAQWGEL

-5360 DGKSTLTAEGRE
+5360 DGTSTLTAEGRE

-5380 EMTMRLCR
+5380 EMAMRLCR

-5436 DEAADGMLDA
+5436 DEAADGMLEA

-5482 RHAFTQMMNGARLH
+5482 RHAFTQMMNGVHLH

-5516 GVRHELLQDGRK
+5516 GVTHKLLQDGRK

-5545 QVAMDKAAHTLFTVA
+5545 QAAMDKAAHTLFTVA
-5560 CARSYIRKI
+5560 CARSYIRKL

-5575 LGAEPEVRK
+5575 IGAEPEVRN

-5628 VMTDHDIKAKTESAN
+5628 VMTDHDIRAKTESAN

-5655 DCHAGEKVR
+5655 DCHAGEKIR

-5669 TSDVGFDESG
+5669 TSDVGFDETG
-5679 IDVHDERMRHSFMKF
+5679 IDMHDERMRHSFMKF
-5694 AAVRS
+5694 AAVRG
-5699 VDPLGIII
+5699 VDPLGVIV
-5707 RDAKRAG
+5707 RDAKRTG
-5714 RELSLED
+5714 RELSLDD

-5736 CGDRCVV
+5736 CGDRCVI

-5752 KATLDVILNN
+5752 KATLDVIRDN
-5762 WKNPAV
+5762 WKNPAA
-5768 LLDGPLSRASVTARV
+5768 LLNGPLSRESVTARV
-5783 KRYTGETATSQ
+5783 KRYAGETATSQ
-5794 VPFAEGA
+5794 IPFSEGA

-5815 ALPEDFQQP
+5815 ALPEDFQRS
-5824 VLEAL
+5824 VLETL

-5851 ARERLARRLSDLGL
+5851 ARERLARRLAELGL

-5870 DGRCVLVI
+5870 DGRCVLTI
-5878 PTEMAKDAWHGSEA
+5878 PVEMAKDVWHGSEA

-5904 MLNLEYWAARFASE
+5904 MLNLEYWASRFAAE
-5918 ANALHEVAAK
+5918 ANALHDVAAK

-5965 NAKELFGEKAS
+5965 NAKEVFGEKVS
-5976 PDEKLAVYHAELME
+5976 SDEKLAVYHAELME
-5990 ILQRHSQAEGVS
+5990 ILQRHSQADGGS
-6002 GMGAGN
+6002 GMSAGD

-6119 DEFGTKQGLI
+6119 DEFGTKQGLV

-6173 NLRSMCEEIVAA
+6173 NLRSMCEEIVTA

-6192 TQMLQTVGPDGAMNY
+6192 TQMLQSVGPDGAMNY
-6207 IVKPTDAASRFL
+6207 IVKPTDAAARFI

-6229 FTIARNQGVPG
+6229 FTIARNQGVTG

-6249 GVENMKAV
+6249 GVENMRAV
-6257 YDSLDTKE
+6257 YDSLNQEE
-6265 AADHLAGTDVRDGRP
+6265 AAKHLAGTDVRDGRP
-6280 NAIPVKYAH
+6280 NTIPVRYAH
-6289 FENLRGYAADTLF
+6289 FENLRDYSADTLF
-6302 EHVLVRRSGPSDD
+6302 EDMLVRRPGPSDS
-6315 PSVLDKA
+6315 PSVLDRA

-6331 KQLLGMVAVPPSSKF
+6331 KQLLGMVAVPPTSVGW
-6346 MANGVDRLMS
+6346 AWVDRIMS
-6356 YSKVMSVG
+6356 YSKAMSVG
-6364 ISAFFAFA
+6364 LSAFFAFA
-6372 TRFESPVAS
+6372 TRFESPVAA

-6387 AMGYHKKTADAA
+6387 AMGFHKKTSDAA
-6399 RKIGAS
+6399 RKIGEA
-6405 AGRAG
+6405 AGKAG

-6453 IQNPITDRQG
+6453 IQNPITDKQG
-6463 AIDKDIDTM
+6463 AIDKDIDTI
-6472 CRFIERTQGA
+6472 CRIVEKQDKILGI
-6482 SGIKYSKRLRAGLR
+6482 SGIQFSKRIRSGLR
-6496 AALHNPTEYT
+6496 AALHNPSEYA

-6518 VSQALRSLREEC
+6518 VSQTLRRLREEC

-6546 SPYIN
+6546 SIYLN

-6558 PGRYAFLTPQMQR
+6558 PGQYAFLTPQMQR

-6580 QWTLGAWVAGTGEVV
+6580 QWTLGAWVAGTGEIV
-6595 SDLLGGGHNTTPELR
+6595 SDLFGGGHNTTPELR

-6648 DPDGDDDDPY
+6648 DPDGDDDPY

-6711 GGAIGYGFTK
+6711 GGVVGYGFTK
-6721 GPVGAAIGAAIGLTA
+6721 GPVGAAIGAAVGLTA

-6744 GRGRNTT
+6744 GRGKNTT

-6762 QSDEFWRWFTGP
+6762 QSDEFWRWFTEP
-6774 WQQATSKLSIPTQKV
+6774 WQQATSKLSIPTQKAV
-6789 IEAMFGSVSGSSSFA
+6789 EAMFGSVNGSSFA
-6804 KSFAKKDLADRFF
+6804 KSFAKKGLADRFF

-6832 TAFLPFSSASVAS
+6832 TSFLPFSAASIAS
-6845 HPDSGFIGIL
+6845 HPDAGVIGIL

-6863 KTYIQ
+6863 KTYTQ
-6868 KRLVDRLVKFAEDD
+6868 KKLVDRLVEFAEDD

-6893 RASLELLCKDILD
+6893 RASLELMCKDILD

-6948 VKALTSALRALAR
+6948 VKAMTSALRALAR

-6987 PNAKMGELVRRL
+6987 PNAKMGELVRKL
-6999 VEEQAEDPYGWGHPE
+6999 IEEQAEDPYGWGRPE
-7014 YDELVSRFADGDR
+7014 YDEIVSRFADGDR

-7080 KAAGFYDLGDDNED
+7080 KAAGFYDLGDEGEE
-7094 PNPPPDDDGPTA
+7094 PEPPPDGGGGGGPSA
-7106 NDKGGKSKEF
+7106 DHKGGKAEEF

-7132 MSKEPYEDVGGYAIG
+7132 MWKEPYEDIGGYAIG

-7156 EPVTKDTAAIDEA
+7156 NPVTKDTAAIDEA

-7186 AKMLP
+7186 AKILP
-7191 NWTSIPGNARQAL
+7191 NWGSIPGNARQAL
-7204 LDVSMGKD
+7204 LDVAMGKD
-7212 DILSASES
+7212 NILSASES

-7231 KDAAKLLAAVK
+7231 KDAAKLLNAVK

-7248 LTQDPKLRKGLMAR
+7248 LTQDPKHRKGLMAR
-7262 RIAGGKLFFGE
+7262 RIAGGRLFFGE
-7273 DFSYDGKAWD
+7273 DFSYDGKIWD
-7283 SKLGFVK
+7283 PKVGFVTNK
-7290 KGRK
+7290 K

>member
-1 MNDIFGGSDET
+1 MNDIFGGSDDT

-27 VQEPTE
+27 VQTPE
-33 APTETPTAEPADVPE
+33 ETPTAEPIDVPE
-48 DAGTNRMLVQRGFD
+48 DDDPNRMRTQRGFD

-75 AIIKPPER
+75 AIIKPPEH

-96 KSLEAIGINWKDHK
+96 KSLESIGVNWKDHK
-110 DEPQSKPLF
+110 DEPHSKPLF

-194 RSNIPFVGVAM
+194 RSNIPFIGIAM

-278 TASTA
+278 SASTA

-288 GGVIGGAVGLFGT
+288 GSAIGWGVGLVGT
-301 GPVVGDEPAFAA
+301 TAVPGDEAAYAA

-328 VIAGPLVWGKRAIE
+328 VIAGPIVWGKRAIE
-342 RLGSKAAG
+342 RLGSKVTG
-350 KAAKEAALREVGK
+350 KAAKEAALRDIGK
-363 YATRGAAEGFTTAEG
+363 YATRGAAQGFTTAEG

-404 KMGAEASEAAVRKA
+404 NMGADASEAAVRKA

-434 TMDGK
+434 TMNGK

-460 GEYRRVIEQMSLR
+460 GEYRNVIEQMLYRAGGMTEAELKSTKGLFKDPFFYWKAR
-473 AAGVSDEEFR
+473 AAAKR
-483 KLGYFGAR
+483 GY
-491 RKIKEG
+491 
-497 FAKLMASD
+497 AKLLAAD
-505 RDFMTKVA
+505 KDFMTKIA

-567 NSFARQV
+567 NSYARQV

-580 NQMKSLQLKYGG
+580 NQIKSLQLKYGG
-592 RGFVNGMERA
+592 SGFVNGMERA
-602 ARYVGEHVANGVLR
+602 ARYVGEHIANGVLR

-637 GKMAALKDAIGIAMI
+637 GKMAALKDAVGIAMI

-670 VYAVAAGRA
+670 VYAVAAGHA

-705 NARAVAFGSLL
+705 NARAVALGSLL

-726 GFNAAAGGIVAPVWQ
+726 GFNAAMGGVVSPVWQ

-747 PTARL
+747 PTAKL

-770 QPGHNERLVRF
+770 QPGHNERLFRF
-781 LDRHLKTQLA
+781 LDRHLKTRLA

-816 DGISDATRQALNK
+816 DGVSDTTRRALDK

-842 AVSQKWRT
+842 VVSQKWRT

-868 RFNAMLERVGYDGVI
+868 RFNAMLERVGYDGVLA
-883 SEMTEERY
+883 EMTEERY
-891 GGFLKGLFGLNDNPS
+891 GGFLQGLFGLNDNPS

-941 SMSLQTIH
+941 SMSLQSIH

-976 GTVSIPGV
+976 GTVSMPGV
-984 TAEYAQR
+984 TVEYAQR

-997 HLDGVTDQTLGKSA
+997 HLDGVTEQTLGKSS
-1011 DNAAKARAGVAESL
+1011 DNAVKARAGVAESL
-1025 AGDRAF
+1025 SGGHAF
-1031 VGSLNDA
+1031 ADSLDDA

-1045 ILDARTDAERDQFV
+1045 ILDARTEEERDQFV

-1066 VRARDYASLKAAMDS
+1066 VRERDYASLKKAMDS

-1093 TAIENEWRKQQ
+1093 MAIENEWRKQQ
-1104 GHSFDATDAREQAL
+1104 GHSFDAADVREQAL
-1118 SGPSGMFAQM
+1118 SGPSGTFAQM

-1144 VGDITVQLG
+1144 VSDITVQLG
-1153 GTRSDEGILGGA
+1153 GTRSDEGVLGGA

-1185 DQVASSMQRIGK
+1185 DQVAGSMQRIGK
-1197 KMHQSEKGVGNDLSL
+1197 KMHQAEKGVGNDLSL
-1212 GRRLAMHV
+1212 GRRLAMHI
-1220 VGIIDGLFTGNL
+1220 VGVIDGLFTGNF
-1232 ALASANPVQYMYE
+1232 ALASASPVQYIYE

-1284 EQIADEIMAKRA
+1284 EQVADEIMAKRA

-1305 SSNVLAVSRSDISE
+1305 SSNVLAVSKSDISE

-1331 ADGTFGTNKHASFR
+1331 ADGTFGANKHASFR
-1345 DEEFRAE
+1345 DDAFRAE

-1367 LAETAASGII
+1367 LAETAASGIL

-1447 TDIISSIDASRDAV
+1447 TDVIASIDAGRDAV

-1535 AGGRIVAERKDN
+1535 AGGRVVAERRDN
-1547 MDEVRELLDEA
+1547 MDEVRELLDGA

-1594 ARAELLRYMGLSED
+1594 ARAELLRHMGLSED

-1640 DVSTDA
+1640 DVTTDA

-1656 RLIEAAD
+1656 RLVEAAD
-1663 RADRTNDNGDL
+1663 RADRTNDKDDL
-1674 RAKAIVYGGVLD
+1674 RAKAIVYGGTLD
-1686 GSTIPGFSRAAD
+1686 GTAIPGFSRAAD
-1698 KLVRSRGAVDSYE
+1698 RFVRSRGAVDSYE
-1711 DQAASALG
+1711 DQAASAIG

-1778 ILSKMAR
+1778 ILSNMAR

-1792 RVIDGL
+1792 RVIEGL

-1841 SERGLSDVGNGFLY
+1841 SERGLSDSGNGFLY

-1901 LRDAFAPSGKQI
+1901 LRDAFAPSRKQV

-1925 SAGATG
+1925 SAGATS

-1945 TEQGLASGIVEHA
+1945 TEQGLASGFVEHA
-1958 VEDTTFKSVE
+1958 VEDTAFTSVE

-1974 AASCHDV
+1974 AASCHNV
-1981 AGGFKRVFG
+1981 ASGFKRVFG

-2005 NELGGTTSRRASIV
+2005 NELGGTTRRRASIV
-2019 GEVLGSDEAAAPA
+2019 GEVLGSDEAAEPA

-2080 AASIRTVRQRLD
+2080 AASIRSVRQRLD
-2092 SFLEGRGVSDA
+2092 AFLEGRGVSDA

-2126 EAARAEASDVEKELD
+2126 EAARAEASDIEKELD
-2141 QKAEGGNA
+2141 QKSEGGNA
-2149 EIFLDNERRDALV
+2149 EIFLENERRDALV
-2162 ENEDLMDCGDQLYYV
+2162 ENEDLMDCGDQLAYV

-2210 FSTLADALN
+2210 FSTLAEALN

-2245 TMLLDEAIGKLVD
+2245 TMLLDEAIGKLAD

-2267 LSALR
+2267 LSTLR

-2331 FNNALGGRSSAD
+2331 FNNALGGRSSTD

-2390 VELDPFRACW
+2390 AELDPFRACW
-2400 TAKPDQIPAIH
+2400 KAKPDQIPAIH
-2411 DRLAEAVTK
+2411 DSLAEAVAK
-2420 IQERLLGTADAIER
+2420 IQERLLGTADAIEK

-2522 LGTKDAAA
+2522 LGTKEAAA

-2556 KATGPFGEGV
+2556 KATGPFGEGAD
-2566 EGGARAGSSSPLAQ
+2566 GGARAGSSSPLAQ

-2620 ALAVEDKILAK
+2620 ALAVEDKILA
-2631 LPAGAVAAYREVP
+2631 
-2644 VDVSTKGKGFVNH
+2644 
-2657 SGGALGSD
+2657 
-2665 SAWGDI
+2665 
-2671 GEKYGVKSNHYYK
+2671 GV
-2684 GKTPK
+2684 G
-2689 GNVQIT
+2689 
-2695 EDQYKEGLQKVE
+2695 
-2707 AAVGPLG
+2707 
-2714 RKIPYSKPY
+2714 
-2723 VVGLL
+2723 
-2728 SRNWQQVRN
+2728 
-2737 SDAVFA
+2737 
-2743 IAQDF
+2743 
-2748 DSKGNV
+2748 V
-2754 LGGTGWAVQ
+2754 L
-2763 MAKAE
+2763 
-2768 GKPIHVFS
+2768 
-2776 QKTGVWYSW
+2776 
-2785 NGSAWVQEGTPKLT
+2785 
-2799 KNFAGIGTRELGDT
+2799 D
-2813 GRKAI
+2813 
-2818 EAVYRNTFGA
+2818 
-2828 DTERVAETPKAAD
+2828 
-2841 ERTDV
+2841 
-2846 NSAKTPKFSGHWT
+2846 
-2859 REQVAGD
+2859 
-2866 SDRIYLFGDN
+2866 
-2876 TDDRTRTGYV
+2876 
-2886 PTRTQAVIRGLP
+2886 
-2898 NAIGIDTKKDRGT
+2898 
-2911 SPESYFTDADFDAFK
+2911 
-2926 QQVDEAIAKAKA
+2926 
-2938 TGKEIVVPADGIGTG
+2938 
-2953 KAQLATRA
+2953 
-2961 PKLFKYLDEAL
+2961 
-2972 SGLLGGARSTVET
+2972 
-2985 KSVLEDYLQRGGRFR
+2985 DYLSRGGRFR

-3007 VSLGAKTRYG
+3007 VALGAKTRYG
-3017 DLAEASFVSRMVND
+3017 DLAEANFVSRMVND

-3079 DADEKELFP
+3079 DADKKELFP
-3088 SHVPQGIDLDA
+3088 SHIPHGINLDA
-3099 LAEVEDIR
+3099 LAEVEDVR
-3107 TVDDEATREQVYRL
+3107 AVDDEATREQVYRL
-3121 LYASVAAAARCDQIS
+3121 LYASVAAAARCDQIN

-3150 ASYRDSRLLVREDSE
+3150 APYRDSRLLVREDSE
-3165 GVKSLVRV
+3165 GVKSLVRE
-3173 DFSGEQ
+3173 DFSGEGV
-3179 ATPGHY
+3179 TPGHY
-3185 ISVILGGGDATA
+3185 ISVVLGGGDATA

-3205 GVLIESMRAMS
+3205 GVLVESMRKMS

-3231 FNAMFQKG
+3231 YNAMFQKG

-3254 PDGGYRLGRSRY
+3254 PDGSYRLGRSRY
-3266 DLTANESLLDGQRR
+3266 DRTANESLLDGQRR

-3302 DEETFNHLSPEEQK
+3302 DEETFSYLSPEEQK

-3342 KAGPLSGDCGFWSA
+3342 KAGPLSGDCGFLTT
-3356 DGIIEMSSEK
+3356 DGIIEMESEK

-3377 EYSDSVEAVDGVR
+3377 EYSDSVETVDGVR
-3390 KLKGARKIP
+3390 KLKSARKIP
-3399 AFDCAPEVKNGAVTI
+3399 AFDCTPEVKSWNEGKTVTL
-3414 AWGLAAFMKV
+3414 AWGLAALMKV
-3424 ATKDTVDAVT
+3424 ATKDTVDVVT

-3441 LSSSDCGEITSS
+3441 LSSSDCGEITST
-3453 FRRPTGEVIEN
+3453 FRKPTGEVARN

-3472 FLDYGSATG
+3472 FLDYGSRSG

-3524 NASRDTYLNEV
+3524 NASRDTYLNEM
-3535 RTKGGVAINEI
+3535 RTRGDVAINEI

-3559 NFSALLVNSPT
+3559 NFSALLVNSPA

-3578 DEELFENLLR
+3578 DEELYANLLR

-3625 GGKVTSADI
+3625 GGKVTKADI

-3647 TQYTKDMFRPA
+3647 TQYTKDMFRHA
-3658 RVYTTEEAAAF
+3658 RVYTPEEAAAF

-3694 DPAKWDSFVNRF
+3694 DPKKWDSFINRF

-3711 IQAHDDLLFQLDGG
+3711 IQAHDDLLFQLDVG
-3725 AEVVM
+3725 AEDVM
-3730 GTDSRTCDELAK
+3730 GTDSQTCDELAK
-3742 VFSYFRSASTRGTNV
+3742 VFSYFRSTSTRGVNV
-3757 LVDTEVAGRRGGEVQ
+3757 LVDTEVAGRRAGEVQ

-3831 DGGTTAERLF
+3831 DGGLTAERLF

-3858 AAAGMCRATMPVT
+3858 AAVGLCRATMPVT
-3871 FSRNG
+3871 FSNNG
-3876 TPGATALYQL
+3876 TPGASALYQL
-3886 DPVVNYVQ
+3886 DPIVCYNQ

-3907 HKGRYD
+3907 HKGHYD
-3913 DNAVAAV
+3913 DTAIAAI
-3920 RGLAKL
+3920 RGLADL
-3926 AAAIFNEDGSA
+3926 AKSIFNENEAA

-3952 YDEAKRRHPKF
+3952 YDEAKRRHPEF

-4015 IADSSKDSVPDVGAV
+4015 IADSSKDPVPDIGAV
-4030 GRRPVSPDLLNG
+4030 GRRPVSPDLLND
-4042 TRKVGSV
+4042 TRKVGDA
-4049 IAKKYAKHGVKPG
+4049 IAEKYAKRGVKSG
-4062 MDFKKAFKAYVNSVN
+4062 MDFKKAFRAYVNSVN
-4077 PEINSDLLD
+4077 PEVNSDLLD

-4108 ALQASIEHLGALAA
+4108 ALQASIEHLGALAM

-4135 EKRADG
+4135 VRRAKG

-4177 LTYMIGRFVV
+4177 LTYMVGRFVV
-4187 HANDAYAKDKS
+4187 HANDAYVKDKS

-4212 FIDDARKLDTFAG
+4212 FIDDALNLNTFAG

-4233 ITGVSAELQDR
+4233 ATGTSAELQSR
-4244 YDAFDGETLLAR
+4244 YDASDGETLLAR
-4256 LLASANARPER
+4256 VLASANVRPER
-4267 FNPAKR
+4267 FDPTKR

-4284 TAIDSGRLEDLA
+4284 TAIDSGGLDDIA
-4296 KKLKPKV
+4296 KRLKPKV

-4311 ANERNALMGTQ
+4311 ANDRNAIMGAQ
-4322 YTLLAADVLF
+4322 YTLLAADILF

-4390 DRISDRSKPYSLRNA
+4390 DRISDTSQPYSLRNA

-4436 TDIDDFDAAVS
+4436 TDIEDFDVAVS
-4447 AHSSFEDAFNAFAE
+4447 VHSYFADALNAFAE
-4461 GRDIP
+4461 SRGIP

-4471 RADIAVFEK
+4471 KADMDVFEK
-4480 ALTLAKRSNAKYAV
+4480 ALAIAKRSNAKYAV

-4508 VIGAVASMENG
+4508 VIGCVAFMENG
-4519 KYEEALK
+4519 RHEEAL
-4526 AIRASLAKGGTEGF
+4526 AAVRASLAKGGTEGF
-4540 RRDVASVFA
+4540 RRDVAGTFA
-4549 DLVEASLNSV
+4549 DLVESALNST

-4590 DAIDVANGLVELHNL
+4590 DAIDVANGLRELHGL
-4605 EGSVNLAGVEVP
+4605 QGSVKIGSVDVP
-4617 LSQLPRVFML
+4617 LSQLPRVFAL

-4651 GTDALNNIE
+4651 GTDALNSIE

-4673 LLCLVRNEAKGSSA
+4673 LLCLIRNEAKGSSA

-4705 YAAACSA
+4705 YAAVCSA

-4723 IDIAEDSVLRTNNGF
+4723 IDIAEDSVLRTDNGF
-4738 RAEGVRFQLTD
+4738 RAEGVRFQLD
-4749 PIAYHVGDR
+4749 PKDAISYHVGDR

-4763 KLVNRRSF
+4763 KLANRRAF
-4771 DTLEEAYNDLVDQVL
+4771 DTLEEAYNDLIDQVL

-4798 GEVIRTAVDGI
+4798 GEVIRTAVDGV

-4829 LVSSMRGETG
+4829 LVSSMRGDTG
-4839 EALKEAVLALDDRS
+4839 EALKKAVLALDDRS
-4853 LDFSSA
+4853 LDFSTA

-4873 LLAMKEYLLSQQATQ
+4873 LLAMKEYLLSRQATQ

-4942 KWKKDSG
+4942 KWGKNGG
-4949 VRVTRIKRDGKP
+4949 VRVTRVKRDGKP

-4969 RLKTKKGVKTVVTY
+4969 KLKTKEGVKTVVTY

-4990 VMDLTDA
+4990 MMDLTDT

-5028 YLAIAFGARV
+5028 GLAVAFGARV
-5038 RGESVTGIDTNGV
+5038 RGDSLTGIDTNGV
-5051 LALSGLIRLSDT
+5051 LALSGLIRLSNT

-5070 HEYFHQMYDLMDK
+5070 HEYFHQMYDLMDR
-5083 TGALSQDEKDA
+5083 TGTLSQDEKDA

-5126 STRMFSSGKEA
+5126 STRMFSDGKEA
-5137 VESAFSNIR
+5137 VESAFSNIH

-5196 DALLGEETLFESVKT
+5196 DALLGEETWFESVKA
-5211 TYLSGDQLA
+5211 TYLSGDQVA
-5220 LASEVRAAVERNAP
+5220 LAAEVRAAVERNAP
-5234 MKDVKAAIR
+5234 IDDVKAAIR

-5266 ELDFSERP
+5266 ELDFSEKP
-5274 VEARRPAHPE
+5274 VEARKPAHPE

-5314 ELRRLRDLSQWGEL
+5314 ELKRIRDLSQWGEL
-5328 PASEVMLLASTA
+5328 PASDVMLLASTA
-5340 RRVIADTADFLGYKL
+5340 RRVIADTADFLGYRL
-5355 FDVDA
+5355 FNVDA

-5372 FLSDDAVT
+5372 FLSDDAIT
-5380 EMTMRLCR
+5380 EMTVRLCR

-5446 AAKLRQRADAVDGTD
+5446 AAKLRQKADAVDGTD
-5461 HERAVAM
+5461 HERAIAM
-5468 RNDATRLEVMSRQV
+5468 RNDATKLAVMSRQI
-5482 RHAFTQMMNGARLH
+5482 RHAFTQMMNGGRLH
-5496 EVQGFPDTYQDDFT
+5496 EVQGFPDTYQDNFT

-5516 GVRHELLQDGRK
+5516 GVHHELLQDGRK
-5528 RYLGGNFSADAT
+5528 RYLGGNFSSDAM

-5545 QVAMDKAAHTLFTVA
+5545 QAAMDKAAHTLFTVA

-5575 LGAEPEVRK
+5575 IGAEPEVRR

-5622 GVSMRD
+5622 GVNIRD

-5664 EISFG
+5664 EIGFG

-5694 AAVRS
+5694 AAVRG
-5699 VDPLGIII
+5699 VDPLGVIV
-5707 RDAKRAG
+5707 RDAKRTG

-5736 CGDRCVV
+5736 CGDRCVI

-5752 KATLDVILNN
+5752 KATLDVIRDN
-5762 WKNPAV
+5762 WKNPAA
-5768 LLDGPLSRASVTARV
+5768 LLNGPLSRKSVTTRV
-5783 KRYTGETATSQ
+5783 KRYAGETATSHT
-5794 VPFAEGA
+5794 PFAEGA
-5801 MPNNIDHMFYRVYE
+5801 MPNNIDHMFYRIYE
-5815 ALPEDFQQP
+5815 ALPKDFQQP
-5824 VLEAL
+5824 VLETL
-5829 ARAIIDTAEEQGTNT
+5829 AQAIIDTAEDNGANAGT
-5844 GTAASGD
+5844 TAYSD
-5851 ARERLARRLSDLGL
+5851 ARERLVRRLSGLGL

-5870 DGRCVLVI
+5870 DGRCVLTI
-5878 PTEMAKDAWHGSEA
+5878 PVEMAKDVWHGSEA
-5892 YAKLKEAGRTAG
+5892 YAKLMEAGRTAG
-5904 MLNLEYWAARFASE
+5904 MLNLEYWAARFAAE

-5965 NAKELFGEKAS
+5965 NAKEVFGEKVS
-5976 PDEKLAVYHAELME
+5976 SDEKLAVYHAELME
-5990 ILQRHSQAEGVS
+5990 ILQRHSQAEGGS
-6002 GMGAGN
+6002 GASAGD

-6042 YGVLVRDSRGNLAAL
+6042 YGVLVRDGRGNLTAL

-6069 VQRGEFSFGGGR
+6069 VQRGEFSFGGGS

-6114 IGSGV
+6114 IGSGIS
-6119 DEFGTKQGLI
+6119 EFGTKQGLI

-6173 NLRSMCEEIVAA
+6173 NLRAMCEEIVTA

-6207 IVKPTDAASRFL
+6207 IVKPTDAADRFL

-6229 FTIARNQGVPG
+6229 FTIARNQGVPD

-6257 YDSLDTKE
+6257 YDSLDTETSAKY
-6265 AADHLAGTDVRDGRP
+6265 LAGTDVRDGRP

-6289 FENLRGYAADTLF
+6289 FENLRGYSADTLF
-6302 EHVLVRRSGPSDD
+6302 EDVLVRRPGPTDS
-6315 PSVLDKA
+6315 PSVLDRA

-6331 KQLLGMVAVPPSSKF
+6331 KQLLGMVAVPPPSWF
-6346 MANGVDRLMS
+6346 AANIVDRLMS

-6364 ISAFFAFA
+6364 MSAFFAFA
-6372 TRFESPVAS
+6372 TRFESPVAA

-6387 AMGYHKKTADAA
+6387 VMGYHKKTADAA
-6399 RKIGAS
+6399 RKIGA
-6405 AGRAG
+6405 ATGKAG

-6422 ADILHAITSND
+6422 ADILHAMTSND
-6433 PYVREMRELC
+6433 PYIREMRELC

-6453 IQNPITDRQG
+6453 IQNPITDKQG
-6463 AIDKDIDTM
+6463 AIDKDIDWL
-6472 CRFIERTQGA
+6472 CRIAEKQNKILGI
-6482 SGIKYSKRLRAGLR
+6482 SGIQFSKRIRAGLR
-6496 AALHNPTEYT
+6496 AALHNPSEYA

-6518 VSQALRSLREEC
+6518 VSQTLRRLREEC

-6571 VLRRSMFSY
+6571 VLRDSMFSY

-6610 RFAFIRWLRMLGIVK
+6610 RLAFIRWLRMLGIIK

-6632 QMAIKSLSTCI
+6632 QMAIKSLATCI

-6711 GGAIGYGFTK
+6711 GGLVGYGFTK
-6721 GPVGAAIGAAIGLTA
+6721 GPVGAAIGAAIGRTA

-6744 GRGRNTT
+6744 GRGKNTT

-6762 QSDEFWRWFTGP
+6762 QNDEFWRWFTEP
-6774 WQQATSKLSIPTQKV
+6774 WQQATNKLSIPTQKV
-6789 IEAMFGSVSGSSSFA
+6789 VEALFGSTNGSNFA
-6804 KSFAKKDLADRFF
+6804 KSFAKKGLADRIF
-6817 TTNLDPNENAVTNLF
+6817 TTNLDPNENAVTNF
-6832 TAFLPFSSASVAS
+6832 MTSFLPFSSASIAA
-6845 HPDSGFIGIL
+6845 HPDAGVIGLL

-6868 KRLVDRLVKFAEDD
+6868 KRLVDRLVEFAEDD
-6882 RHRNPWATKSN
+6882 HHRNPWATKSN

-6917 ILTSAL
+6917 ILTSAI

-6937 LPKDIEDNAFD
+6937 LPKDIEDNVFD
-6948 VKALTSALRALAR
+6948 VKAMTAALRALAR

-6969 LQALGKRYKAAGI
+6969 LQALGKRYKATGI
-6982 DWEAQ
+6982 DWESQ
-6987 PNAKMGELVRRL
+6987 PNAKMGELVRKL
-6999 VEEQAEDPYGWGHPE
+6999 VEEQAEDPYGWSSPE

-7080 KAAGFYDLGDDNED
+7080 KAAGFYDLGDDNDEQE
-7094 PNPPPDDDGPTA
+7094 PPPDDGGGGGGGGGGPSA
-7106 NDKGGKSKEF
+7106 DLKGGISGAVLGAEDPDKGK
-7116 MKRNPSLFSH
+7116 
-7126 VKSFEK
+7126 VK
-7132 MSKEPYEDVGGYAIG
+7132 
-7147 YGAHLDKDG
+7147 
-7156 EPVTKDTAAIDEA
+7156 
-7169 TATSMLARD
+7169 
-7178 LYTRREKL
+7178 
-7186 AKMLP
+7186 
-7191 NWTSIPGNARQAL
+7191 TSIPLKALRQDNKGGEADWDFLAGDGGSATLGEGVFNKWGGNLRNDGRKAYLFRDDNGKVTGYGTTASTVVERNGRYYVVPTIVDGNEPMSLEDAGKRFDETGEHWASAKTAEEADRIGRAVHEHGEARYRKLWNEYIQDHWGDMADSITNDTEL
-7204 LDVSMGKD
+7204 ADIHAAREYIRNSAGPLTRTAYDFMVKGPGVEGFDAEARLDVNGKYVLGHGAQSWGD
-7212 DILSASES
+7212 RKTKVK
-7220 EGLHGDLTAAG
+7220 EGQKTTWL
-7231 KDAAKLLAAVK
+7231 DAAKQFREDVLFRDNMLRDMIPGYDRMDRNHKAALIDIAFGKEGVLSPGVSK
-7242 KHYYSY
+7242 KLHE
-7248 LTQDPKLRKGLMAR
+7248 KLNAAKTRADLHEAVESEYHTYGTKDKGLRNR
-7262 RIAGGKLFFGE
+7262 RIKVAKHLFNKDLSYAQDASGKWIGT
-7273 DFSYDGKAWD
+7273 YK
-7283 SKLGFVK
+7283 
-7290 KGRK
+7290 

>member
-18 APRTPQAEP
+18 APRNPQAES
-27 VQEPTE
+27 VQTPTEPLTE
-33 APTETPTAEPADVPE
+33 APTAEPTDIPE
-48 DAGTNRMLVQRGFD
+48 DDGTNRMLVQRGFD

-96 KSLEAIGINWKDHK
+96 KSLESIGVNWKDHK

-131 PLNEKGRERGTVG
+131 PLNEKGRELGTVG

-170 QMMEGVRSGEFRE
+170 QMMEGIRSGEFRE

-194 RSNIPFVGVAM
+194 RSNIPFVGIAM
-205 DIGTGVSDA
+205 DVGTGVSDA

-264 PTFMAEMALAGKVV
+264 PTFMAEIALAGKVV

-288 GGVIGGAVGLFGT
+288 GSALGWAAGMFGT
-301 GPVVGDEPAFAA
+301 PAAPGDEAAYAA
-313 AGAAMGAKVGAVVGT
+313 AGASMGAKVGAVVGT
-328 VIAGPLVWGKRAIE
+328 VIAGPVVWGKRAME
-342 RLGSKAAG
+342 RLGSKITG
-350 KAAKEAALREVGK
+350 KAAKEAALREAGK

-383 AAGKEFFTK
+383 AVGKEFFTK

-404 KMGAEASEAAVRKA
+404 KMGAEASESAVRKA

-423 YRRAAAQAAKV
+423 YRRASAQAAKV
-434 TMDGK
+434 TMNGK
-439 ALDVGIATR
+439 ALDVGLATR

-497 FAKLMASD
+497 FAKLMTAD
-505 RDFMTKVA
+505 KDFMTKVA
-513 DDFVDGTTKSFDDA
+513 DDFVDGTAKSFDDA

-580 NQMKSLQLKYGG
+580 NQIKSLQLKYGG
-592 RGFVNGMERA
+592 SGFVNGMERA
-602 ARYVGEHVANGVLR
+602 ARYIGEHVANGVLR
-616 WDVSAFGGSIGTIA
+616 WDESAFGGGIGTIA

-637 GKMAALKDAIGIAMI
+637 GKMAALKDAVGIAAI

-658 AMQIGAQAPLWP
+658 AMQLGAQAPLWP
-670 VYAVAAGRA
+670 VYAVATGHA
-679 PWDFTIRGQ
+679 PWGFTIRGQ

-726 GFNAAAGGIVAPVWQ
+726 GFNAAASGIVSPVWQ

-747 PTARL
+747 PTAKL

-770 QPGHNERLVRF
+770 QPGHNERLFNF
-781 LDRHLKTQLA
+781 LDRHLKTQLTK
-791 NMGEGSLADGIIA
+791 MGEGSLADGIIA

-809 IVQTRSF
+809 VVQTRSF
-816 DGISDATRQALNK
+816 DGISDSTRKALNK

-842 AVSQKWRT
+842 AVTQKWRT

-891 GGFLKGLFGLNDNPS
+891 GGFLQGLFGLNDNPS
-906 DETWAD
+906 DETWTD

-941 SMSLQTIH
+941 SMSLQAIH

-976 GTVSIPGV
+976 GTVSMPGV
-984 TAEYAQR
+984 TAEYAQK

-997 HLDGVTDQTLGKSA
+997 HLDGVAEQTLGKSA

-1025 AGDRAF
+1025 SGDRAF
-1031 VGSLNDA
+1031 AESLDDA

-1045 ILDARTDAERDQFV
+1045 ILDARTDEERDQFV

-1066 VRARDYASLKAAMDS
+1066 VRTRDYASLKSTMAS

-1104 GHSFDATDAREQAL
+1104 GHSFDAADAREQVL
-1118 SGPSGMFAQM
+1118 SGPSGTFAQM

-1165 ARRGGEGHESGLNM
+1165 ARRGGEGFESGLNM

-1197 KMHQSEKGVGNDLSL
+1197 KMHQAEKGIGNDLSL

-1220 VGIIDGLFTGNL
+1220 IGVINGLFTGNL
-1232 ALASANPVQYMYE
+1232 SLASANPVQYMYE

-1276 ERITEAKM
+1276 ERITEAEM
-1284 EQIADEIMAKRA
+1284 ERIADEIMAKRA

-1305 SSNVLAVSRSDISE
+1305 SSNVLAVSKSDISE

-1331 ADGTFGTNKHASFR
+1331 SDGTFGTNKHASFR
-1345 DEEFRAE
+1345 DEAFRAE
-1352 HSQDIE
+1352 HSQDVE
-1358 AARREVLQA
+1358 AARHEILQT
-1367 LAETAASGII
+1367 LAETAASGIL

-1405 EIMAAIGELPVFRHL
+1405 EVMAAIGELPVFRHL

-1427 GMEQEYNDVVNSG
+1427 DMEQEYNDVVNSG

-1447 TDIISSIDASRDAV
+1447 TDVISSIDAGREAV

-1468 DVAAMMGR
+1468 DVAEMMGR

-1484 ENQEAVKQFVRQV
+1484 ENQEAVKQFIRQV

-1511 RTGANRAVSVVKDAT
+1511 RTGTNRAVSVVKDAT

-1535 AGGRIVAERKDN
+1535 AGGRVVAERMGN

-1640 DVSTDA
+1640 DVTTDA

-1656 RLIEAAD
+1656 RLVEAAD
-1663 RADRTNDNGDL
+1663 RADRTNDGADL
-1674 RAKAIVYGGVLD
+1674 RAKAIVYGGTLD
-1686 GSTIPGFSRAAD
+1686 GSAVPGFSRAAD

-1767 TPEADRPVRNA
+1767 TPEADRPVRNV

-1841 SERGLSDVGNGFLY
+1841 SERGLSDSGNGFLY

-1901 LRDAFAPSGKQI
+1901 LRDAFAPSGKQV

-1945 TEQGLASGIVEHA
+1945 TEQGIASGIIEHT
-1958 VEDTTFKSVE
+1958 VEDTTFTSVE

-1974 AASCHDV
+1974 AASCHGV

-1990 AVPASTEDAYRRLHA
+1990 AAPASTEDAYRRLHA

-2019 GEVLGSDEAAAPA
+2019 GEVLGSDEAAKPV

-2040 SRAARNAAA
+2040 SRAAKNAAA

-2074 VPDGAS
+2074 VPDGSSAS
-2080 AASIRTVRQRLD
+2080 SIRSVRQRLD
-2092 SFLEGRGVSDA
+2092 AFLEGRGVSDA

-2141 QKAEGGNA
+2141 QKSEGGNA
-2149 EIFLDNERRDALV
+2149 EIFLENERRDALV
-2162 ENEDLMDCGDQLYYV
+2162 ENEDLMDCGDQLAYV
-2177 FPVESTNYTAV
+2177 FPVESTNYTAT

-2210 FSTLADALN
+2210 FSSLAEALN

-2245 TMLLDEAIGKLVD
+2245 TMLLDEAIGKLAD
-2258 AGRLDLAFA
+2258 IGRIDLAFA
-2267 LSALR
+2267 LSTLR

-2331 FNNALGGRSSAD
+2331 FHNALGGRSSTD

-2350 LVNLLKGDEAHFD
+2350 LVNLLKGDEAHFY
-2363 ATKGWFGGL
+2363 APKGWFGGL

-2390 VELDPFRACW
+2390 AELDPFRACW
-2400 TAKPDQIPAIH
+2400 KAKPDQIPAIH
-2411 DRLAEAVTK
+2411 DSLAEAVSK

-2459 DAVRKGDKEA
+2459 DAVRKGDKDA

-2477 QLFQPGTVSGT
+2477 QLFQPGAVSGT

-2503 MHAKAVSTGTAGV
+2503 MHAKAVSTDTAGV
-2516 RDLTAK
+2516 RDLTTK
-2522 LGTKDAAA
+2522 LGTKEAVA

-2556 KATGPFGEGV
+2556 KATGPFGEGA

-2620 ALAVEDKILAK
+2620 ALAVEDKILAGV
-2631 LPAGAVAAYREVP
+2631 GA
-2644 VDVSTKGKGFVNH
+2644 
-2657 SGGALGSD
+2657 
-2665 SAWGDI
+2665 
-2671 GEKYGVKSNHYYK
+2671 
-2684 GKTPK
+2684 
-2689 GNVQIT
+2689 
-2695 EDQYKEGLQKVE
+2695 
-2707 AAVGPLG
+2707 
-2714 RKIPYSKPY
+2714 
-2723 VVGLL
+2723 
-2728 SRNWQQVRN
+2728 
-2737 SDAVFA
+2737 
-2743 IAQDF
+2743 
-2748 DSKGNV
+2748 
-2754 LGGTGWAVQ
+2754 
-2763 MAKAE
+2763 
-2768 GKPIHVFS
+2768 
-2776 QKTGVWYSW
+2776 
-2785 NGSAWVQEGTPKLT
+2785 
-2799 KNFAGIGTRELGDT
+2799 
-2813 GRKAI
+2813 
-2818 EAVYRNTFGA
+2818 
-2828 DTERVAETPKAAD
+2828 
-2841 ERTDV
+2841 
-2846 NSAKTPKFSGHWT
+2846 
-2859 REQVAGD
+2859 
-2866 SDRIYLFGDN
+2866 
-2876 TDDRTRTGYV
+2876 
-2886 PTRTQAVIRGLP
+2886 
-2898 NAIGIDTKKDRGT
+2898 
-2911 SPESYFTDADFDAFK
+2911 
-2926 QQVDEAIAKAKA
+2926 
-2938 TGKEIVVPADGIGTG
+2938 
-2953 KAQLATRA
+2953 
-2961 PKLFKYLDEAL
+2961 
-2972 SGLLGGARSTVET
+2972 
-2985 KSVLEDYLQRGGRFR
+2985 LEDYLARGGRFR
-3000 DGSTLTA
+3000 DGSSLTA

-3063 PGEVANELF
+3063 PGEIANELF

-3079 DADEKELFP
+3079 DADEKTLFP

-3099 LAEVEDIR
+3099 LAEVEDVR
-3107 TVDDEATREQVYRL
+3107 TVDDEAMREQVYRL

-3165 GVKSLVRV
+3165 DVKSLVRV

-3205 GVLIESMRAMS
+3205 GVLIESMRKMS

-3231 FNAMFQKG
+3231 YNAMFQKG
-3239 QGHDLGLGMNVIERK
+3239 QGHDFGLGMNFIERK
-3254 PDGGYRLGRSRY
+3254 PDGGYRLGRSHY
-3266 DLTANESLLDGQRR
+3266 DRTANESLLDGQRR

-3302 DEETFNHLSPEEQK
+3302 DEETFDHLSLEEQK

-3331 SSMRVTDTETN
+3331 SSMRITDTETN

-3356 DGIIEMSSEK
+3356 DGIIEMKSEK

-3377 EYSDSVEAVDGVR
+3377 EYSDSVETADGVR

-3399 AFDCAPEVKNGAVTI
+3399 AFDCAPEVKKGAVTI

-3453 FRRPTGEVIEN
+3453 FRRPTGEIVEN

-3472 FLDYGSATG
+3472 FLDYGSKFG

-3511 AESDCSTEHPYAT
+3511 AESECSTEHPYAT

-3535 RTKGGVAINEI
+3535 RTKGVIAINEI

-3559 NFSALLVNSPT
+3559 NFSALLNNSPT
-3570 LVDARVAA
+3570 LVDARVAS
-3578 DEELFENLLR
+3578 DEELSANLLR

-3605 VYARS
+3605 VYARAS
-3610 ARVPVYS
+3610 RVPVYS

-3625 GGKVTSADI
+3625 GGKVTTADI

-3647 TQYTKDMFRPA
+3647 TQFTKDMFRPA
-3658 RVYTTEEAAAF
+3658 RVYTTEEAAVF

-3694 DPAKWDSFVNRF
+3694 DPEKWDSFVKRF

-3711 IQAHDDLLFQLDGG
+3711 IQAHDGLLIQQDGG
-3725 AEVVM
+3725 AEDVM
-3730 GTDSRTCDELAK
+3730 GTDSRTCDDLAK
-3742 VFSYFRSASTRGTNV
+3742 VFSYFRSVTTRDANV
-3757 LVDTEVAGRRGGEVQ
+3757 VIVDTEVAGRREDVR
-3772 NVQLATDVFSQF
+3772 NVQIAADVFSQF

-3797 DGAHRDVSRMSFDDL
+3797 DRAHRDVSRMSLDDL
-3812 FREDGSFDLAAI
+3812 FREDGSFDLAAV
-3824 DRRTAKV
+3824 DRRTVKI
-3831 DGGTTAERLF
+3831 DGGRTEERLF

-3886 DPVVNYVQ
+3886 DPLVNFVQ

-3913 DNAVAAV
+3913 DNAVEAV

-3937 MRGEFDEYRSRARRF
+3937 MRGEFGEYRSRARRF
-3952 YDEAKRRHPKF
+3952 YDEAKRRHPEF

-3995 VHQGW
+3995 IHQGW
-4000 AENPASNAPAYDMSL
+4000 AENPVSNAPAYDMSL
-4015 IADSSKDSVPDVGAV
+4015 IADSSKDPVPDVGAA
-4030 GRRPVSPDLLNG
+4030 GRRPVGPDLLNG

-4077 PEINSDLLD
+4077 PEVNSDLLD

-4108 ALQASIEHLGALAA
+4108 ALQASIEHMGALAA

-4212 FIDDARKLDTFAG
+4212 FIDDALDLDKFAG

-4233 ITGVSAELQDR
+4233 ATGISADIQSR
-4244 YDAFDGETLLAR
+4244 YDAFNGETLLAR
-4256 LLASANARPER
+4256 VLASANVRPER
-4267 FNPAKR
+4267 FDPAKR
-4273 TFLSHIGIMMR
+4273 TFLSYIGIMMR
-4284 TAIDSGRLEDLA
+4284 TAIDSGKLEDIA
-4296 KKLKPKV
+4296 KKLKPKT
-4303 RGMLTEII
+4303 RDMLTEII

-4332 STEEELAKRGNPVE
+4332 STEEELAKRGNPIE
-4346 KAYEAYRAY
+4346 KAYETYRTY

-4378 SRVGTYQRASEL
+4378 SRVGTYQRASEI
-4390 DRISDRSKPYSLRNA
+4390 DRISDKSKPYSLRNV

-4436 TDIDDFDAAVS
+4436 TDIEDFEAAVS
-4447 AHSSFEDAFNAFAE
+4447 DHSSFADALYAFAM

-4466 TESLR
+4466 TEALR
-4471 RADIAVFEK
+4471 KADISVFEK
-4480 ALTLAKRSNAKYAV
+4480 ALALAKRANAKYAV

-4508 VIGAVASMENG
+4508 IIGCVAFMKNG
-4519 KYEEALK
+4519 RNEEAL
-4526 AIRASLAKGGTEGF
+4526 AAVRASLAKGGTEGF
-4540 RRDVASVFA
+4540 RRDVADAFA
-4549 DLVEASLNSV
+4549 DIVESALNST
-4559 GPSTALRT
+4559 GPAPALRT
-4567 FYEYLNVDRASGD
+4567 FCVYLNVDRTSGD

-4590 DAIDVANGLVELHNL
+4590 DAIDVANGLRELQGLQGYTKVGDTN
-4605 EGSVNLAGVEVP
+4605 VP
-4617 LSQLPRVFML
+4617 LSQLPMMFAL
-4627 HQAVSGSFS
+4627 HQAISGSFS

-4673 LLCLVRNEAKGSSA
+4673 LLCLVRNEAKRSSA

-4705 YAAACSA
+4705 YAAVCSA

-4723 IDIAEDSVLRTNNGF
+4723 LDIAENSVLRTNNGF

-4763 KLVNRRSF
+4763 KLVNRRAF
-4771 DTLEEAYNDLVDQVL
+4771 DTLEEAYNDLIDQVL

-4798 GEVIRTAVDGI
+4798 GEVIRTAVDGV

-4829 LVSSMRGETG
+4829 LASSMRGETG
-4839 EALKEAVLALDDRS
+4839 GALKEAVLALDDRS
-4853 LDFSSA
+4853 LDFSTA
-4859 VKRTPGVTRTNAPA
+4859 AQRTPGVTRTNAPA

-4888 AGGETRRASIQGAP
+4888 AGGETRRASIQGSP

-4907 SYAIAQRMRRGDFS
+4907 NYAIAQRMRRGDFS

-4942 KWKKDSG
+4942 KWSKTGG
-4949 VRVTRIKRDGKP
+4949 VRVTRVKRDGKP

-4969 RLKTKKGVKTVVTY
+4969 RLKTKGGVKTVVTY

-4990 VMDLTDA
+4990 MMDLTDA
-4997 NQVDSLVNYLHQRGW
+4997 NHIDSLVNYLHQRGW
-5012 KGTAKDF
+5012 NGTAKDF

-5028 YLAIAFGARV
+5028 GLAAAFGARV

-5094 LAGEYRM
+5094 LAGEYRT

-5126 STRMFSSGKEA
+5126 STRMFPADKEA

-5196 DALLGEETLFESVKT
+5196 DALLGEETLFESVET

-5220 LASEVRAAVERNAP
+5220 LAAEIRATVERNAS
-5234 MKDVKAAIR
+5234 MGDIKAAIR
-5243 ALIDGKAPQ
+5243 AFIDGKAPQ

-5266 ELDFSERP
+5266 EFDFSEKP
-5274 VEARRPAHPE
+5274 VEARKPAHPE
-5284 TPVGRMQEFM
+5284 TAVGRMQEFM
-5294 KAALDRFG
+5294 KTALDRFG
-5302 VDSAPLGLDGEQ
+5302 VASAPLGLDGEQ
-5314 ELRRLRDLSQWGEL
+5314 ELKRLRDLSQWGEL

-5340 RRVIADTADFLGYKL
+5340 RRVIADTADFLGYRL

-5360 DGKSTLTAEGRE
+5360 NGKSTLTAEGRE
-5372 FLSDDAVT
+5372 FLSDDAIT
-5380 EMTMRLCR
+5380 EMVVRLCR
-5388 HMNAKVAAENREN
+5388 HMNAKVSAENREN

-5446 AAKLRQRADAVDGTD
+5446 AAKLRQRADVVNGTD
-5461 HERAVAM
+5461 HERAVVM
-5468 RNDATRLEVMSRQV
+5468 RNDATRLEVMSRQI
-5482 RHAFTQMMNGARLH
+5482 RHSFTQMMNGARLH

-5545 QVAMDKAAHTLFTVA
+5545 QSAMDKAAHTLFTVA
-5560 CARSYIRKI
+5560 CARSYIRKL

-5575 LGAEPEVRK
+5575 VGAEPEVRS

-5628 VMTDHDIKAKTESAN
+5628 VMTDHDIRAKTESAN

-5669 TSDVGFDESG
+5669 TSDIGFDESG

-5694 AAVRS
+5694 AAVRG
-5699 VDPLGIII
+5699 VDPLGVIV

-5721 CDTIDFIG
+5721 CDTIDFVG
-5729 QVVKAMS
+5729 QVVKALS

-5752 KATLDVILNN
+5752 KATLDVILGN
-5762 WKNPAV
+5762 WKSPAD
-5768 LLDGPLSRASVTARV
+5768 LLNGPLSRKSVTARV
-5783 KRYTGETATSQ
+5783 KRYAGETATSQ
-5794 VPFAEGA
+5794 IPFAEGA

-5824 VLEAL
+5824 VLEML
-5829 ARAIIDTAEEQGTNT
+5829 ARAIIDTAEEQGANT

-5870 DGRCVLVI
+5870 DGRCVLTI
-5878 PTEMAKDAWHGSEA
+5878 PVELAKDVWHGSEA
-5892 YAKLKEAGRTAG
+5892 YAKLKEAGRTSG
-5904 MLNLEYWAARFASE
+5904 MLNLEYWAARFAAE
-5918 ANALHEVAAK
+5918 ANALHDVAAK

-5933 SATGRKLTSAASC
+5933 SATGRRLTSAASC

-5976 PDEKLAVYHAELME
+5976 PDEKLAVFHAELME
-5990 ILQRHSQAEGVS
+5990 ILQRHSQAEGGS
-6002 GMGAGN
+6002 GTSAGN
-6008 EKAFSVIR
+6008 EKAFSVVR
-6016 DASGNLRVSGGVTHR
+6016 DAAGNLRVSGGVTHR

-6042 YGVLVRDSRGNLAAL
+6042 YGILVRDSRGNLAAL

-6114 IGSGV
+6114 IGSGI

-6159 RMSSRLGSSMSAAQ
+6159 RMSSRLGSSMSASQ
-6173 NLRSMCEEIVAA
+6173 NLRSMCEEIVTA

-6192 TQMLQTVGPDGAMNY
+6192 TQMLQSVGPDGAMNY
-6207 IVKPTDAASRFL
+6207 IVKPADAASRFL

-6229 FTIARNQGVPG
+6229 FTIARNQGVSG

-6265 AADHLAGTDVRDGRP
+6265 AADQLAGTNVRDGRP
-6280 NAIPVKYAH
+6280 NAIPVRYAH
-6289 FENLRGYAADTLF
+6289 FENLRGYSADTLF
-6302 EHVLVRRSGPSDD
+6302 KDVLVRRPGPTDD
-6315 PSVLDKA
+6315 PSVLDRM

-6331 KQLLGMVAVPPSSKF
+6331 KQLLGMVAVPPSSRF
-6346 MANGVDRLMS
+6346 MANVVDRAMS
-6356 YSKVMSVG
+6356 YSKAMSVG
-6364 ISAFFAFA
+6364 LSAFFAFA
-6372 TRFESPVAS
+6372 TRFESPVAA

-6387 AMGYHKKTADAA
+6387 SMGFHKKTADAA
-6399 RKIGAS
+6399 RKIGA
-6405 AGRAG
+6405 AVGKAE

-6422 ADILHAITSND
+6422 ADILHAMTSND
-6433 PYVREMRELC
+6433 PYIREMRELC

-6472 CRFIERTQGA
+6472 CRLVEKQDKILGI
-6482 SGIKYSKRLRAGLR
+6482 SGIQFSKRLRAGLR
-6496 AALHNPTEYT
+6496 AALHNPSEYA

-6518 VSQALRSLREEC
+6518 VSQTLRRLREEC
-6530 REQARP
+6530 REQERP

-6546 SPYIN
+6546 TIYLN

-6558 PGRYAFLTPQMQR
+6558 PGQYAFLTPQMQR

-6711 GGAIGYGFTK
+6711 GGVVGYGFTK
-6721 GPVGAAIGAAIGLTA
+6721 GPVGAAIGAAVGLTA

-6744 GRGRNTT
+6744 GRGKNTT

-6762 QSDEFWRWFTGP
+6762 QSDEFWRWFTEP
-6774 WQQATSKLSIPTQKV
+6774 WQQATNKLSIPTQKAV
-6789 IEAMFGSVSGSSSFA
+6789 EALFGSTNGSNFA
-6804 KSFAKKDLADRFF
+6804 KSFAKKGLADRFF

-6832 TAFLPFSSASVAS
+6832 TSFLPFSSASVAS
-6845 HPDSGFIGIL
+6845 HPDAGVIGIL

-6868 KRLVDRLVKFAEDD
+6868 KKLVDRLVKFAEDD

-6893 RASLELLCKDILD
+6893 RASLELMCKDILD

-6917 ILTSAL
+6917 ILTSAI

-6969 LQALGKRYKAAGI
+6969 LQALGKRYKAAGV

-6987 PNAKMGELVRRL
+6987 PNAKMGELVRKL
-6999 VEEQAEDPYGWGHPE
+6999 VEEQAEDPYGWGRTE
-7014 YDELVSRFADGDR
+7014 YDELVSRFADRDR

-7080 KAAGFYDLGDDNED
+7080 KAAGFYDLGDEGGGEE
-7094 PNPPPDDDGPTA
+7094 PPPEEPPPGDGGGGPAPDMAANEGGDAGPIDAPTLVDEGRPMYFDRDATGKIAGYGTTRSMVHEDNGKFFVIPTIIDNGDGTARLVGEDDARGWYSETGEHWGSYATREEADAASEEVSRRHAKLYQKDWNEFIQDHWDEMAGSIKRDPDTAALHKLRTGRYPGAWNNPGNVRLGDAVYDGENGTHTTKDGRVFLKFKTPQDGLNAMAQVIGQIVRQKIPQRYKEGNLPSDKFTLGNLLKVYAPKKDSNNTNEYTSFVADKLGVDREAELDMDDAKQMAGLLEAMTRRDSGHPHADWFRPADYA
-7106 NDKGGKSKEF
+7106 NAVKRISVPAKERKGGK
-7116 MKRNPSLFSH
+7116 
-7126 VKSFEK
+7126 
-7132 MSKEPYEDVGGYAIG
+7132 
-7147 YGAHLDKDG
+7147 
-7156 EPVTKDTAAIDEA
+7156 
-7169 TATSMLARD
+7169 
-7178 LYTRREKL
+7178 
-7186 AKMLP
+7186 
-7191 NWTSIPGNARQAL
+7191 
-7204 LDVSMGKD
+7204 
-7212 DILSASES
+7212 
-7220 EGLHGDLTAAG
+7220 
-7231 KDAAKLLAAVK
+7231 
-7242 KHYYSY
+7242 
-7248 LTQDPKLRKGLMAR
+7248 
-7262 RIAGGKLFFGE
+7262 
-7273 DFSYDGKAWD
+7273 
-7283 SKLGFVK
+7283 
-7290 KGRK
+7290 